1 MPDNGLPI
9 WRLHADLLRALSG
22 GNRLVLVAATGSGKT
37 TQVPQMILDA
47 GLVPEG
53 KQIVVLQPRRV
64 AARTVATRVAWERGV
79 RLGTEVGY
87 QVRFEDRIGEG
98 TRIAFVTEGILL
110 RWLQDDPRLERI
122 AVLVFD
128 EFHERNLLSDVALAL
143 AKRLQA
149 NGRPDLRLL
158 VMSATLD
165 AEPVARYLAAP
176 PPDRSPPAAPDVAP
190 AHAVPAVPA
199 VPESVPILV
208 SEGRTFP
215 VEMRWLEYG
224 DSRPVHE
231 LAADKVERIVE
242 SGWEGDI
249 LVFMPGKGEIQ
260 ATLGAL
266 AAARL
271 GERVVLIPLHGELPP
286 EDQDRAFQPSPLR
299 KIVVSTNVAE
309 TSVTIDGIRHVVDGG
324 LARMAR
330 YDAERGIQTLMVEEI
345 SRASADQRAGR
356 AGRTAPGTCWRLW
369 TESGHL
375 NRPARN
381 TPEIQRADLAEV
393 VLLLHSLGVRQAAT
407 FDWLDAPDRAAVLRA
422 ERLLHLLGALGPSG
436 QGGMAGADGHAGDPP
451 DAASDLTPVG
461 RQMLRLPMHPRF
473 ARLLIEASRRGCV
486 PAACLC
492 AALVSGRDLLMRV
505 NRDDRAMGDAREL
518 FEGSTLSDFH
528 TLLRAHQFAR
538 NARFALEPCRRHGIH
553 AQTARQVEDTFQQL
567 VRIAEREG
575 LMPGDP
581 RSESNAAAPEGDEAL
596 LKSLC
601 AGFVD
606 QVCVRKDSGSLDC
619 LLTEGR
625 VGTLMRESV
634 VQQAELLVVGSL
646 REIPG
651 RSGGVLTLL
660 GLATAVKVE
669 WLRELYPQHFQA
681 AVEHVYDRLH
691 KRVSPVR
698 RQRFLDLVV
707 ATEHLR
713 ETDPEQSGRCLAEAF
728 ARGGFELPQLDH
740 DLRQFI
746 ARVNLMARALPHLEF
761 PAFDGAALVAALERA
776 FRGLTLVK
784 QAQAAPLREAFRAH
798 LAPEQIAWLDELMPL
813 HLSWIEGRRL
823 KLTYVEPDP
832 DLDPEEIPGPE
843 AQVKLTECLPLKTH
857 PTVGEDAIPVRLAL
871 QAPDGKRLEVV
882 SDFPRWRET
891 TYPKLRSQLRAKYP
905 GFVWP

>member
-9 WRLHADLLRALSG
+9 WRLHADLIRTLTE
-22 GNRLVLVAATGSGKT
+22 GNQLVLVAATGSGKT

-47 GLVPEG
+47 GLVPPG
-53 KQIVVLQPRRV
+53 QQIVVLQPRRV
-64 AARTVATRVAWERGV
+64 AARTVATRVAWERQV
-79 RLGTEVGY
+79 RLGAEVGY
-87 QVRFEDRIGEG
+87 QVRFEDRIGDA

-110 RWLQDDPRLERI
+110 RWIQDDPRLSQI
-122 AVLVFD
+122 GVLIFD

-149 NGRPDLRLL
+149 TERPDLRLV
-158 VMSATLD
+158 VMSATLE
-165 AEPVARYLAAP
+165 AEPVARYLAASVSVPAPVTGQGGSDLP
-176 PPDRSPPAAPDVAP
+176 PGGLAP
-190 AHAVPAVPA
+190 ASA
-199 VPESVPILV
+199 PILV

-215 VEMRWLEYG
+215 VEMQWLDYG

-242 SGWEGDI
+242 AGWEGDI

-260 ATLGAL
+260 AALGAL

-271 GERVVLIPLHGELPP
+271 GERVSLIPLHGELGPD
-286 EDQDRAFQPSPLR
+286 DQDRAFQPSPLR

-407 FDWLDAPDRAAVLRA
+407 FDWLDAPDKAAVLRA
-422 ERLLHLLGALGPSG
+422 ERLLHILGALEEGHGAESSG
-436 QGGMAGADGHAGDPP
+436 
-451 DAASDLTPVG
+451 SDLTPVG

-473 ARLLIEASRRGCV
+473 ARLLVEASRRGCV

-505 NRDDRAMGDAREL
+505 NREDPSSADAREL
-518 FEGSTLSDFH
+518 FEGSTQSDFH
-528 TLLRAHQFAR
+528 TLLRAHQYAR
-538 NARFALEPCRRHGIH
+538 NAHFSLEACRRHGIH

-567 VRIAEREG
+567 VRIAEREKMMTRDSG
-575 LMPGDP
+575 
-581 RSESNAAAPEGDEAL
+581 AASAEVGDEGL

-625 VGTLMRESV
+625 TGSLMRESV
-634 VQQAELLVVGSL
+634 VQQAELMVVGSI
-646 REIPG
+646 REVSG

-660 GLATAVKVE
+660 GLATAVKSE
-669 WLRELYPQHFQA
+669 WLRELFPQHFHTSID
-681 AVEHVYDRLH
+681 HVFDRLH

-698 RQRFLDLVV
+698 RICFLDLVV
-707 ATEHLR
+707 ATEHQR
-713 ETDPEQSGRCLAEAF
+713 ESDPELSGRCLAEAF
-728 ARGGFELPQLDH
+728 ARGGFDLPQLDH
-740 DLRQFI
+740 ELKQFI
-746 ARVNLMARALPHLEF
+746 ARVNLIARALPQLEF
-761 PAFDGAALVAALERA
+761 PAFDGAALVAALDRA

-784 QAQAAPLREAFRAH
+784 QAQVASLKEAFRAH
-798 LAPEQIAWLDELMPL
+798 LAPEQIAWLDELMPV
-813 HLSWIEGRRL
+813 HLPWLEGRRL

-832 DLDPEEIPGPE
+832 EAEADEISGPE
-843 AQVKLTECLPLKTH
+843 AQVKLTECFQLKTH
-857 PTVGEDAIPVRLAL
+857 PTVGEDAIPIRLAL

-882 SDFPRWRET
+882 SNFPRWREVS
-891 TYPKLRSQLRAKYP
+891 YPKLRAQIRTKYP

>member
-1 MPDNGLPI
+1 VPDNGLPI
-9 WRLHADLLRALSG
+9 WRLHADLIRTLTE
-22 GNRLVLVAATGSGKT
+22 GNQLVLVAATGSGKT

-53 KQIVVLQPRRV
+53 RQIVVLQPRRV
-64 AARTVATRVAWERGV
+64 AARTVATRVAWERQV
-79 RLGTEVGY
+79 RLGAEVGY
-87 QVRFEDRIGEG
+87 QVRFEDRIGDA
-98 TRIAFVTEGILL
+98 TRIAFITEGILL
-110 RWLQDDPRLERI
+110 RWIQDDPRLSQIGVRI
-122 AVLVFD
+122 FD
-128 EFHERNLLSDVALAL
+128 EFHERNLLSEVALAL

-149 NGRPDLRLL
+149 TERPDLRLV
-158 VMSATLD
+158 VMSATLE
-165 AEPVARYLAAP
+165 AEPVARYLAASVSVPASVTGQGGSDLP
-176 PPDRSPPAAPDVAP
+176 PGGIAP
-190 AHAVPAVPA
+190 ASA
-199 VPESVPILV
+199 PILV

-215 VEMRWLEYG
+215 VEMQWLDYG

-242 SGWEGDI
+242 AGWDGDI

-260 ATLGAL
+260 AALGAL

-271 GERVVLIPLHGELPP
+271 GERVSLIPLHGELGPD
-286 EDQDRAFQPSPLR
+286 DQDRAFQPSPLR

-407 FDWLDAPDRAAVLRA
+407 FDWLDAPDKAAVLRA
-422 ERLLHLLGALGPSG
+422 ERLLHILGALEEGRGAESSG
-436 QGGMAGADGHAGDPP
+436 
-451 DAASDLTPVG
+451 SDLTPVG

-473 ARLLIEASRRGCV
+473 ARLLVEASRRGCV

-505 NRDDRAMGDAREL
+505 NREDPSSADAREL
-518 FEGSTLSDFH
+518 FEGSTQSDFH
-528 TLLRAHQFAR
+528 TLLRAHQYAR
-538 NARFALEPCRRHGIH
+538 NAHFSLEACRRHGIH

-567 VRIAEREG
+567 VRIAEREKMMTRDSG
-575 LMPGDP
+575 
-581 RSESNAAAPEGDEAL
+581 AASAEAGDEGL

-625 VGTLMRESV
+625 TGSLMRESV
-634 VQQAELLVVGSL
+634 VQQAELMVVGSI
-646 REIPG
+646 REVSG

-660 GLATAVKVE
+660 GLATAVKSE
-669 WLRELYPQHFQA
+669 WLRELFPQHFHTS
-681 AVEHVYDRLH
+681 VDHVFDRLH

-698 RQRFLDLVV
+698 RICFLDLVV
-707 ATEHLR
+707 ATEHQR
-713 ETDPEQSGRCLAEAF
+713 ESDPELSGRCLAEAF
-728 ARGGFELPQLDH
+728 ARGGFDLPQLDH
-740 DLRQFI
+740 ELKQFI
-746 ARVNLMARALPHLEF
+746 ARVNLIARALPQLEF
-761 PAFDGAALVAALERA
+761 PAFDGAALVAALDRA

-784 QAQAAPLREAFRAH
+784 QAQVASLKEAFRAH
-798 LAPEQIAWLDELMPL
+798 LAPEQIAWLDELMPV
-813 HLSWIEGRRL
+813 HLPWLEGRRL

-832 DLDPEEIPGPE
+832 EAEADEISGPE
-843 AQVKLTECLPLKTH
+843 AQVKLTECFQLKTH
-857 PTVGEDAIPVRLAL
+857 PTVGEDAIPIRLAL

-882 SDFPRWRET
+882 SNFPRWREIS
-891 TYPKLRSQLRAKYP
+891 YPKLRAQIRTKYP

>member
-9 WRLHADLLRALSG
+9 WRLHADLIRTLTE
-22 GNRLVLVAATGSGKT
+22 GNQLVLVAATGSGKT

-53 KQIVVLQPRRV
+53 RQIVVLQPRRV
-64 AARTVATRVAWERGV
+64 AARTVATRVAWERQV
-79 RLGTEVGY
+79 RLGAEVGY
-87 QVRFEDRIGEG
+87 QVRFEDRIGDG

-110 RWLQDDPRLERI
+110 RWLQDDPRLSRI
-122 AVLVFD
+122 GVLIFD

-149 NGRPDLRLL
+149 TARPDLRLV
-158 VMSATLD
+158 VMSATLE
-165 AEPVARYLAAP
+165 AEPVARYLAS
-176 PPDRSPPAAPDVAP
+176 SPPGPVAAPSRP
-190 AHAVPAVPA
+190 AA
-199 VPESVPILV
+199 PILV

-215 VEMRWLEYG
+215 VEMQWLDYG
-224 DSRPVHE
+224 DNRPVHE

-242 SGWEGDI
+242 AGWEGDI

-266 AAARL
+266 SAARL
-271 GERVVLIPLHGELPP
+271 GERVALIPLHGELAPD
-286 EDQDRAFQPSPLR
+286 DQDRAFQPSPVR

-369 TESGHL
+369 TESAHL

-393 VLLLHSLGVRQAAT
+393 VLLLHSLGVRQAAV
-407 FDWLDAPDRAAVLRA
+407 FDWLDAPDKAAVLRA
-422 ERLLHLLGALGPSG
+422 ERLLHILGALETEPAAEPG
-436 QGGMAGADGHAGDPP
+436 AGERG
-451 DAASDLTPVG
+451 SDLTPVG

-473 ARLLIEASRRGCV
+473 ARLLVEASRRGCV

-505 NRDDRAMGDAREL
+505 NRDDRSMVDAREL
-518 FEGSTLSDFH
+518 FEGSPQSDFH
-528 TLLRAHQFAR
+528 TLLRAHQYAR
-538 NARFALEPCRRHGIH
+538 NAHFSLDACRRHGIH

-575 LMPGDP
+575 MMPREASP
-581 RSESNAAAPEGDEAL
+581 VPTEAGDEGL

-606 QVCVRKDSGSLDC
+606 QVCLRKDSGSLDC

-625 VGTLMRESV
+625 TGSLMRESV
-634 VQQAELLVVGSL
+634 VQQAELMVVGSI
-646 REIPG
+646 REVSG
-651 RSGGVLTLL
+651 RTGGVLTLL
-660 GLATAVKVE
+660 GLATAVKTE
-669 WLRELYPQHFQA
+669 WLRELYPQHFSTS
-681 AVEHVYDRLH
+681 VEHVFDRLH

-698 RQRFLDLVV
+698 RIRFLDLVV
-707 ATEHLR
+707 ATEHQR
-713 ETDPEQSGRCLAEAF
+713 ESDPGLSGRCLAEAF

-740 DLRQFI
+740 ELKQFI
-746 ARVNLMARALPHLEF
+746 ARVNLIARALPQLEF
-761 PAFDGAALVAALERA
+761 PAFDGAALVAALDRA

-784 QAQAAPLREAFRAH
+784 QAQSAPLKEAFRAH
-798 LAPEQIAWLDELMPL
+798 LAPEQIAWLDELMPV
-813 HLSWIEGRRL
+813 HLPWTEGRRL

-832 DLDPEEIPGPE
+832 DAEADEIPGPE
-843 AQVKLTECLPLKTH
+843 AQVKLTECFQLKTH
-857 PTVGEDAIPVRLAL
+857 PAVGEDAIPVRLAL
-871 QAPDGKRLEVV
+871 QTPDGKRLEVV
-882 SDFPRWRET
+882 SDFPRWREVS
-891 TYPKLRSQLRAKYP
+891 YPKQRSQLRAKHP

>member
-9 WRLHADLLRALSG
+9 WRLHADLIRTLTE
-22 GNRLVLVAATGSGKT
+22 GNQLVLVAATGSGKT

-53 KQIVVLQPRRV
+53 QQIVVLQPRRV
-64 AARTVATRVAWERGV
+64 AARTVATRVAWERQV
-79 RLGTEVGY
+79 RLGAEVGY
-87 QVRFEDRIGEG
+87 QVRFEDRIGDA
-98 TRIAFVTEGILL
+98 TRIAFITEGILL
-110 RWLQDDPRLERI
+110 RWIQDDPRLSQI
-122 AVLVFD
+122 GVLIFD

-149 NGRPDLRLL
+149 TERPDLRLV
-158 VMSATLD
+158 VMSATLE
-165 AEPVARYLAAP
+165 AEPVARYLAASVSVPAPVTGQGVSDLP
-176 PPDRSPPAAPDVAP
+176 PGGIAP
-190 AHAVPAVPA
+190 ASA
-199 VPESVPILV
+199 PILV

-215 VEMRWLEYG
+215 VEMQWLDYG

-242 SGWEGDI
+242 AGWEGDI

-271 GERVVLIPLHGELPP
+271 GERVSLIPLHGELGPD
-286 EDQDRAFQPSPLR
+286 DQDRAFQPSPLR

-407 FDWLDAPDRAAVLRA
+407 FDWLDAPDKAAVLRA
-422 ERLLHLLGALGPSG
+422 ERLLHILGALEEGHGAESSG
-436 QGGMAGADGHAGDPP
+436 
-451 DAASDLTPVG
+451 SDLTPVG

-473 ARLLIEASRRGCV
+473 ARLLVEASRRGCV

-505 NRDDRAMGDAREL
+505 NREDPSSADAREL
-518 FEGSTLSDFH
+518 FEGSTQSDFH
-528 TLLRAHQFAR
+528 TLLRAHQYAR
-538 NARFALEPCRRHGIH
+538 NAHFSLEACRRHGIH

-567 VRIAEREG
+567 VRIAEREKMMTRDSG
-575 LMPGDP
+575 
-581 RSESNAAAPEGDEAL
+581 AASAEAGDEGL

-625 VGTLMRESV
+625 TGSLMRESV
-634 VQQAELLVVGSL
+634 VQQAELMVVGSI
-646 REIPG
+646 REVSG

-660 GLATAVKVE
+660 GLATAVKSE
-669 WLRELYPQHFQA
+669 WLRELFPQHFHTS
-681 AVEHVYDRLH
+681 VDHVFDRLH

-698 RQRFLDLVV
+698 RICFLDLVV
-707 ATEHLR
+707 ATEHQR
-713 ETDPEQSGRCLAEAF
+713 ESDPELSGRCLAEAF
-728 ARGGFELPQLDH
+728 ARGGFDLPQLDH
-740 DLRQFI
+740 ELKQFI
-746 ARVNLMARALPHLEF
+746 ARVNLIARALPQLEF
-761 PAFDGAALVAALERA
+761 PAFDGAALVAALDRA

-784 QAQAAPLREAFRAH
+784 QAQVASLKEAFRAH
-798 LAPEQIAWLDELMPL
+798 LAPEQIAWLDELMPV
-813 HLSWIEGRRL
+813 HLPWLEGRRL

-832 DLDPEEIPGPE
+832 EAEANEISGPE
-843 AQVKLTECLPLKTH
+843 AQVKLTECFQLKTH
-857 PTVGEDAIPVRLAL
+857 PMVGEDAIPIRLAL

-882 SDFPRWRET
+882 SNFPRWREIS
-891 TYPKLRSQLRAKYP
+891 YPKLRAQIRTKYP

>member
-9 WRLHADLLRALSG
+9 WRLHADLIRTLTE
-22 GNRLVLVAATGSGKT
+22 GNQLVLVAATGSGKT

-53 KQIVVLQPRRV
+53 RQIVVLQPRRV
-64 AARTVATRVAWERGV
+64 AARTVATRVAWERQV
-79 RLGTEVGY
+79 RLGAEVGY
-87 QVRFEDRIGEG
+87 QVRFEDRIGDA
-98 TRIAFVTEGILL
+98 TRIAFITEGILL
-110 RWLQDDPRLERI
+110 RWIQDDPRLSQI
-122 AVLVFD
+122 GVLIFD

-149 NGRPDLRLL
+149 TERPDLRLV
-158 VMSATLD
+158 VMSATLE
-165 AEPVARYLAAP
+165 AEPVARYLAASVSVPASVTGQGGSDLP
-176 PPDRSPPAAPDVAP
+176 PGGIAP
-190 AHAVPAVPA
+190 ASA
-199 VPESVPILV
+199 PILV

-215 VEMRWLEYG
+215 VEMQWLDYG

-242 SGWEGDI
+242 AGWEGDI

-260 ATLGAL
+260 AALGAL

-271 GERVVLIPLHGELPP
+271 GERVSLIPLHGELGPD
-286 EDQDRAFQPSPLR
+286 DQDRAFQPSPLR

-407 FDWLDAPDRAAVLRA
+407 FDWLDAPDKAAVLRA
-422 ERLLHLLGALGPSG
+422 ERLLHILGALEGG
-436 QGGMAGADGHAGDPP
+436 QGAESPG
-451 DAASDLTPVG
+451 SDLTPVG

-473 ARLLIEASRRGCV
+473 ARLLVEASRRGCV

-505 NRDDRAMGDAREL
+505 NREDPSSADAREL
-518 FEGSTLSDFH
+518 FEGSTQSDFH
-528 TLLRAHQFAR
+528 TLLRAHQYAR
-538 NARFALEPCRRHGIH
+538 NAHFSLEACRRHGIH

-567 VRIAEREG
+567 VRIAEREKMMTRDSG
-575 LMPGDP
+575 
-581 RSESNAAAPEGDEAL
+581 AASAEAGDEGL

-625 VGTLMRESV
+625 TGSLMRESV
-634 VQQAELLVVGSL
+634 VQQAELMVVGSI
-646 REIPG
+646 REVSG

-660 GLATAVKVE
+660 GLATAVKSE
-669 WLRELYPQHFQA
+669 WLRELFPQHFHTS
-681 AVEHVYDRLH
+681 VDHVFDRLH

-698 RQRFLDLVV
+698 RICFLDLVV
-707 ATEHLR
+707 ATEHQR
-713 ETDPEQSGRCLAEAF
+713 ESDPELSGRCLAEAF
-728 ARGGFELPQLDH
+728 ARGGFDLPQLDH
-740 DLRQFI
+740 ELKQFI
-746 ARVNLMARALPHLEF
+746 ARVNLIARALPQLEF
-761 PAFDGAALVAALERA
+761 PAFDGAALVAALDRA

-784 QAQAAPLREAFRAH
+784 QAQVASLKEAFRAH
-798 LAPEQIAWLDELMPL
+798 LAPEQIAWLDELMPV
-813 HLSWIEGRRL
+813 HLPWLEGRRL

-832 DLDPEEIPGPE
+832 EAEADEISGPE
-843 AQVKLTECLPLKTH
+843 AQVKLTECFQLKTH
-857 PTVGEDAIPVRLAL
+857 PTVGEDAIPIRLAL

-882 SDFPRWRET
+882 SNFPRWREIS
-891 TYPKLRSQLRAKYP
+891 YPKLRAQIRTKYP

>member
-9 WRLHADLLRALSG
+9 WRLHADLIRTLTE
-22 GNRLVLVAATGSGKT
+22 GNQLVLVAATGSGKT

-53 KQIVVLQPRRV
+53 RQIVVLQPRRV
-64 AARTVATRVAWERGV
+64 AARTVATRVAWERQV
-79 RLGTEVGY
+79 RLGAEVGY
-87 QVRFEDRIGEG
+87 QVRFEDRIGDG

-110 RWLQDDPRLERI
+110 RWLQDDPRLSRI
-122 AVLVFD
+122 GVLIFD

-149 NGRPDLRLL
+149 TARPDLRLV
-158 VMSATLD
+158 VMSATLE
-165 AEPVARYLAAP
+165 AEPVARYLAS
-176 PPDRSPPAAPDVAP
+176 SPPGPVAAPARP
-190 AHAVPAVPA
+190 AA
-199 VPESVPILV
+199 PILV

-215 VEMRWLEYG
+215 VEMQWLDYG
-224 DSRPVHE
+224 DNRPVHE

-242 SGWEGDI
+242 AGWEGDI

-266 AAARL
+266 SAARL
-271 GERVVLIPLHGELPP
+271 GERVALIPLHGELAPD
-286 EDQDRAFQPSPLR
+286 DQDRAFQPSPVR

-369 TESGHL
+369 TESAHL

-393 VLLLHSLGVRQAAT
+393 VLLLHSLGVRQAAV
-407 FDWLDAPDRAAVLRA
+407 FDWLDAPDKAAVLRA
-422 ERLLHLLGALGPSG
+422 ERLLHILGALETEPAAEPG
-436 QGGMAGADGHAGDPP
+436 AGERG
-451 DAASDLTPVG
+451 SDLTPVG

-473 ARLLIEASRRGCV
+473 ARLLVEASRRGCV

-505 NRDDRAMGDAREL
+505 NRDDRSMADAREL
-518 FEGSTLSDFH
+518 FEGSPQSDFH
-528 TLLRAHQFAR
+528 TLLRAHQYAR
-538 NARFALEPCRRHGIH
+538 NAHFSLDACRRHGIH

-575 LMPGDP
+575 MMPREASSVP
-581 RSESNAAAPEGDEAL
+581 TEAGDEGL

-606 QVCVRKDSGSLDC
+606 QVCLRKDSGSLDC

-625 VGTLMRESV
+625 TGSLMRESV
-634 VQQAELLVVGSL
+634 VQQAELMVVGSI
-646 REIPG
+646 REVSG
-651 RSGGVLTLL
+651 RTGGVLTLL
-660 GLATAVKVE
+660 GLATAVKTE
-669 WLRELYPQHFQA
+669 WLRELYPQHFSTS
-681 AVEHVYDRLH
+681 VEHVFDRLH

-698 RQRFLDLVV
+698 RIRFLDLVV
-707 ATEHLR
+707 ATEHQR
-713 ETDPEQSGRCLAEAF
+713 ESDPEQSGRCLAEAF

-740 DLRQFI
+740 ELKQFI
-746 ARVNLMARALPHLEF
+746 ARVNLIARALPQLEF
-761 PAFDGAALVAALERA
+761 PAFDGAALVAALDRA

-784 QAQAAPLREAFRAH
+784 QAQSAPLKEAFRAH
-798 LAPEQIAWLDELMPL
+798 LAPEQIAWLDELMPV
-813 HLSWIEGRRL
+813 HLPWTEGRRL

-832 DLDPEEIPGPE
+832 DAEADEIPGPE
-843 AQVKLTECLPLKTH
+843 AQVKLTECFQLKTH

-871 QAPDGKRLEVV
+871 QTPDGKRLEVV
-882 SDFPRWRET
+882 SDFPRWREVS
-891 TYPKLRSQLRAKYP
+891 YPKQRSQLRAKHP

>member
-1 MPDNGLPI
+1 VPDNGLPI
-9 WRLHADLLRALSG
+9 WRLHADLIRTLTE
-22 GNRLVLVAATGSGKT
+22 GNQLVLVAATGSGKT

-53 KQIVVLQPRRV
+53 RQIVVLQPRRV
-64 AARTVATRVAWERGV
+64 AARTVATRVAWERQV
-79 RLGTEVGY
+79 RLGAEVGY
-87 QVRFEDRIGEG
+87 QVRFEDRIGDA
-98 TRIAFVTEGILL
+98 TRIAFITEGILL
-110 RWLQDDPRLERI
+110 RWIQDDPRLSQI
-122 AVLVFD
+122 GVLIFD

-149 NGRPDLRLL
+149 TERPDLRLV
-158 VMSATLD
+158 VMSATLE
-165 AEPVARYLAAP
+165 AEPVARYLAASVSVPASVTGQGGSDLP
-176 PPDRSPPAAPDVAP
+176 PGGIAP
-190 AHAVPAVPA
+190 ASA
-199 VPESVPILV
+199 PILV

-215 VEMRWLEYG
+215 VEMQWLDYG

-242 SGWEGDI
+242 AGWEGDI

-260 ATLGAL
+260 AALGAL

-271 GERVVLIPLHGELPP
+271 GERVSLIPLHGELGPD
-286 EDQDRAFQPSPLR
+286 DQDRAFQPSPLR

-407 FDWLDAPDRAAVLRA
+407 FDWLDAPDKAAVLRA
-422 ERLLHLLGALGPSG
+422 ERLLHILGALEGG
-436 QGGMAGADGHAGDPP
+436 QGAESPG
-451 DAASDLTPVG
+451 SDLTPVG

-473 ARLLIEASRRGCV
+473 ARLLVEASRRGCV

-505 NRDDRAMGDAREL
+505 NREDPSSADAREL
-518 FEGSTLSDFH
+518 FEGSTQSDFH
-528 TLLRAHQFAR
+528 TLLRAHQYAR
-538 NARFALEPCRRHGIH
+538 NAHFSLEACRRHGIH

-567 VRIAEREG
+567 VRIAEREKMMTRDSG
-575 LMPGDP
+575 
-581 RSESNAAAPEGDEAL
+581 AASAEAGDEGL

-625 VGTLMRESV
+625 TGSLMRESV
-634 VQQAELLVVGSL
+634 VQQAELMVVGSI
-646 REIPG
+646 REVSG

-660 GLATAVKVE
+660 GLATAVKSE
-669 WLRELYPQHFQA
+669 WLRELFPQHFHTS
-681 AVEHVYDRLH
+681 VDHVFDRLH

-698 RQRFLDLVV
+698 RICFLDLVV
-707 ATEHLR
+707 ATEHQR
-713 ETDPEQSGRCLAEAF
+713 ESDPELSGRCLAEAF
-728 ARGGFELPQLDH
+728 ARGGFDLPQLDH
-740 DLRQFI
+740 ELKQFI
-746 ARVNLMARALPHLEF
+746 ARVNLIARALPELEF
-761 PAFDGAALVAALERA
+761 PAFDGAALVAALDRA

-784 QAQAAPLREAFRAH
+784 QAQVASLKEAFRAH
-798 LAPEQIAWLDELMPL
+798 LAPEQIAWLDELMPV
-813 HLSWIEGRRL
+813 HLPWLEGRRL

-832 DLDPEEIPGPE
+832 EAEADEISGPE
-843 AQVKLTECLPLKTH
+843 AQVKLTECFQLKTH
-857 PTVGEDAIPVRLAL
+857 PTVGEDAIPIRLAL

-882 SDFPRWRET
+882 SNFPRWREIS
-891 TYPKLRSQLRAKYP
+891 YPKLRAQIRTKYP

>member
-1 MPDNGLPI
+1 
-9 WRLHADLLRALSG
+9 
-22 GNRLVLVAATGSGKT
+22 
-37 TQVPQMILDA
+37 
-47 GLVPEG
+47 
-53 KQIVVLQPRRV
+53 
-64 AARTVATRVAWERGV
+64 
-79 RLGTEVGY
+79 VGY
-87 QVRFEDRIGEG
+87 QVRFEDRIGDA

-110 RWLQDDPRLERI
+110 RWIQDDPRLSQI
-122 AVLVFD
+122 GVLIFD

-149 NGRPDLRLL
+149 TERPDLRLV
-158 VMSATLD
+158 VMSATLE
-165 AEPVARYLAAP
+165 AEPVARYLAASVSVPAPVTGQGGSDLP
-176 PPDRSPPAAPDVAP
+176 PGGLAP
-190 AHAVPAVPA
+190 ASA
-199 VPESVPILV
+199 PILV

-215 VEMRWLEYG
+215 VEMQWLDYG

-242 SGWEGDI
+242 AGWEGDI

-260 ATLGAL
+260 AALGAL

-271 GERVVLIPLHGELPP
+271 GERVSLIPLHGELGPD
-286 EDQDRAFQPSPLR
+286 DQDRAFQPSPLR

-407 FDWLDAPDRAAVLRA
+407 FDWLDAPDKAAVLRA
-422 ERLLHLLGALGPSG
+422 ERLLHILGALEEGHGAESSG
-436 QGGMAGADGHAGDPP
+436 
-451 DAASDLTPVG
+451 SDLTPVG

-473 ARLLIEASRRGCV
+473 ARLLVEASRRGCV

-505 NRDDRAMGDAREL
+505 NREDPSSADAREL
-518 FEGSTLSDFH
+518 FEGSTQSDFH
-528 TLLRAHQFAR
+528 TLLRAHQYAR
-538 NARFALEPCRRHGIH
+538 NAHFSLEACRRHGIH

-567 VRIAEREG
+567 VRIAEREKMMTRDSG
-575 LMPGDP
+575 
-581 RSESNAAAPEGDEAL
+581 AASAEVGDEGL

-625 VGTLMRESV
+625 TGSLMRESV
-634 VQQAELLVVGSL
+634 VQQAELMVVGSI
-646 REIPG
+646 REVSG

-660 GLATAVKVE
+660 GLATAVKSE
-669 WLRELYPQHFQA
+669 WLRELFPQHFHTSID
-681 AVEHVYDRLH
+681 HVFDRLH

-698 RQRFLDLVV
+698 RICFLDLVV
-707 ATEHLR
+707 ATEHQR
-713 ETDPEQSGRCLAEAF
+713 ESDPELSGRCLAEAF
-728 ARGGFELPQLDH
+728 ARGGFDLPQLDH
-740 DLRQFI
+740 ELKQFI
-746 ARVNLMARALPHLEF
+746 ARVNLIARALPQLEF
-761 PAFDGAALVAALERA
+761 PAFDGAALVAALDRA

-784 QAQAAPLREAFRAH
+784 QAQVASLKEAFRAH
-798 LAPEQIAWLDELMPL
+798 LAPEQIAWLDELMPV
-813 HLSWIEGRRL
+813 HLPWLEGRRL

-832 DLDPEEIPGPE
+832 EAEADEISGPE
-843 AQVKLTECLPLKTH
+843 AQVKLTECFQLKTH
-857 PTVGEDAIPVRLAL
+857 PTVGEDAIPIRLAL

-882 SDFPRWRET
+882 SNFPRWREVS
-891 TYPKLRSQLRAKYP
+891 YPKLRAQIRTKYP

>member
-1 MPDNGLPI
+1 VPDNGLPI
-9 WRLHADLLRALSG
+9 WRLHAELIRTLTQ
-22 GNRLVLVAATGSGKT
+22 GNQLVLVAATGSGKT

-53 KQIVVLQPRRV
+53 RQIVVLQPRRV
-64 AARTVATRVAWERGV
+64 AARTVATRVAWERQC
-79 RLGTEVGY
+79 RLGNEVGY
-87 QVRFEDRIGEG
+87 QVRFEDRIGEA

-110 RWLQDDPRLERI
+110 RWLQDDPELSRI
-122 AVLVFD
+122 AVLIFD

-149 NGRPDLRLL
+149 TRRPDLRLV
-158 VMSATLD
+158 VMSATLE
-165 AEPVARYLAAP
+165 AEPVARYL
-176 PPDRSPPAAPDVAP
+176 SAP
-190 AHAVPAVPA
+190 APEAAHAPVAASGGVVAKVPA
-199 VPESVPILV
+199 PILV

-224 DSRPVHE
+224 DERPVHE

-242 SGWEGDI
+242 AGWEGDI

-260 ATLGAL
+260 STLNAL

-271 GERVVLIPLHGELPP
+271 GERVTLIPLHGELAPD
-286 EDQDRAFQPSPLR
+286 DQDRAFQPSPLR

-330 YDAERGIQTLMVEEI
+330 HDAERGIQTLMVEEI

-407 FDWLDAPDRAAVLRA
+407 FDWLDAPDKAAVLRA
-422 ERLLHLLGALGPSG
+422 ERLLHILGALE
-436 QGGMAGADGHAGDPP
+436 ADRGSDP
-451 DAASDLTPVG
+451 DAVLGTEVSGYDLTPVG

-473 ARLLIEASRRGCV
+473 ARLLVEASRRGCV

-505 NRDDRAMGDAREL
+505 NRDDRSMSDAREL

-538 NARFALEPCRRHGIH
+538 NAHFSLDACRRHGIH

-575 LMPGDP
+575 MMPRDP
-581 RSESNAAAPEGDEAL
+581 GNLPAEAGDEAL

-625 VGTLMRESV
+625 TGSLMRESV
-634 VQQAELLVVGSL
+634 VQQAELMVVGSI

-669 WLRELYPQHFQA
+669 WLRELFPQHFRTS
-681 AVEHVYDRLH
+681 VEHVYDRLH

-698 RQRFLDLVV
+698 RVRFLDLVV
-707 ATEHLR
+707 ATEHQR
-713 ETDPEQSGRCLAEAF
+713 ESDPEQAGRCLAEAF

-740 DLRQFI
+740 ELKQFI

-761 PAFDGAALVAALERA
+761 PAFDGAALVAALDRA

-784 QAQAAPLREAFRAH
+784 QAQSAPLREAFRAH
-798 LAPEQIAWLDELMPL
+798 LAPEQIAWLDELMPV
-813 HLSWIEGRRL
+813 HLPWLEGKRL

-832 DLDPEEIPGPE
+832 EVEADEIPGPE
-843 AQVKLTECLPLKTH
+843 AQVKLTECFQLKAH

-882 SDFPRWRET
+882 SDFPRWREVA
-891 TYPKLRSQLRAKYP
+891 YPKLRSQLRTKYP

>member
-9 WRLHADLLRALSG
+9 WRLHADLIRTLTE
-22 GNRLVLVAATGSGKT
+22 GNQLVLVAATGSGKT

-53 KQIVVLQPRRV
+53 RQIVVLQPRRV
-64 AARTVATRVAWERGV
+64 AARTVATRVAWERQV
-79 RLGTEVGY
+79 RLGAEVGY
-87 QVRFEDRIGEG
+87 QVRFEDRIGDA

-110 RWLQDDPRLERI
+110 RWLQDDPRLSQI
-122 AVLVFD
+122 GVLIFD

-149 NGRPDLRLL
+149 TERPDLRLV
-158 VMSATLD
+158 VMSATLE

-176 PPDRSPPAAPDVAP
+176 VPVAAPMTAEVSA
-190 AHAVPAVPA
+190 AAGS
-199 VPESVPILV
+199 ESTPGGKSLDSAPILV

-215 VEMRWLEYG
+215 VEMQWLDYG

-242 SGWEGDI
+242 AGWEGDI

-271 GERVVLIPLHGELPP
+271 GERVSLIPLHGELGPD
-286 EDQDRAFQPSPLR
+286 DQDRAFQPSPLR

-356 AGRTAPGTCWRLW
+356 AGRTASGTCWRLW

-407 FDWLDAPDRAAVLRA
+407 FDWLDAPDQAAVLRA
-422 ERLLHLLGALGPSG
+422 ERLLHILGALEGE
-436 QGGMAGADGHAGDPP
+436 QGAESLG
-451 DAASDLTPVG
+451 SDLTPVG

-473 ARLLIEASRRGCV
+473 ARLLVEASRRGCV

-505 NRDDRAMGDAREL
+505 NRDDRSSADAREL
-518 FEGSTLSDFH
+518 FEGSTQSDFH
-528 TLLRAHQFAR
+528 TLLRAHQYAR
-538 NARFALEPCRRHGIH
+538 NAHFAVDACRRHGIH

-567 VRIAEREG
+567 IRIAEREK
-575 LMPGDP
+575 MMTRD
-581 RSESNAAAPEGDEAL
+581 SAAAPAEAGDEGL

-625 VGTLMRESV
+625 TGSLMRESV
-634 VQQAELLVVGSL
+634 VQQAELMVVGSI
-646 REIPG
+646 REVSG

-660 GLATAVKVE
+660 GLATAVKAE
-669 WLRELYPQHFQA
+669 WLRELFPQHFHTS
-681 AVEHVYDRLH
+681 VEHVFDRLH

-698 RQRFLDLVV
+698 RIRFLDLVV
-707 ATEHLR
+707 ATEHQR
-713 ETDPEQSGRCLAEAF
+713 ESDPEESGRCLAEAF
-728 ARGGFELPQLDH
+728 ARGGFDLPQLDH
-740 DLRQFI
+740 ELKQFI
-746 ARVNLMARALPHLEF
+746 ARVNLMARALPQLEF
-761 PAFDGAALVAALERA
+761 PAFDGAALVAALDRA

-784 QAQAAPLREAFRAH
+784 QAQAAPLKEAFRAH
-798 LAPEQIAWLDELMPL
+798 LATEQIAWLDELMPV
-813 HLSWIEGRRL
+813 HLPWLEGRRL

-832 DLDPEEIPGPE
+832 DADPDEIPGPE
-843 AQVKLTECLPLKTH
+843 AQVKLTECFQLKAH
-857 PTVGEDAIPVRLAL
+857 PAVGEDAIPIRLAL

-882 SDFPRWRET
+882 SDFPRWRESS
-891 TYPKLRSQLRAKYP
+891 YPKLRSQLRTKYP

>member
-9 WRLHADLLRALSG
+9 WRLHADLIRTLTE
-22 GNRLVLVAATGSGKT
+22 GNQLVLVAATGSGKT

-53 KQIVVLQPRRV
+53 RQIVVLQPRRV
-64 AARTVATRVAWERGV
+64 AARSVATRVAWERQV
-79 RLGTEVGY
+79 RLGAEVGY
-87 QVRFEDRIGEG
+87 QVRFEDRIGDA
-98 TRIAFVTEGILL
+98 TRIAFITEGILL
-110 RWLQDDPRLERI
+110 RWIQDDPRLSQI
-122 AVLVFD
+122 GVLIFD

-149 NGRPDLRLL
+149 TERPDLRLV
-158 VMSATLD
+158 VMSATLE
-165 AEPVARYLAAP
+165 AEPVARYLAASVSVPASVTGQGGSDLP
-176 PPDRSPPAAPDVAP
+176 PGGIAP
-190 AHAVPAVPA
+190 ASA
-199 VPESVPILV
+199 PILV

-215 VEMRWLEYG
+215 VEMQWLDYG

-242 SGWEGDI
+242 AGWEGDI

-260 ATLGAL
+260 AALGAL

-271 GERVVLIPLHGELPP
+271 GERVSLIPLHGELGPD
-286 EDQDRAFQPSPLR
+286 DQDRAFQPSPLR

-407 FDWLDAPDRAAVLRA
+407 FDWLDAPDKAAVLRA
-422 ERLLHLLGALGPSG
+422 ERLLHILGALEEGRGAESSG
-436 QGGMAGADGHAGDPP
+436 
-451 DAASDLTPVG
+451 SDLTPVG

-473 ARLLIEASRRGCV
+473 ARLLVEASRRGCV

-505 NRDDRAMGDAREL
+505 NREDPSSADAREL
-518 FEGSTLSDFH
+518 FEGSTQSDFH
-528 TLLRAHQFAR
+528 TLLRAHQYAR
-538 NARFALEPCRRHGIH
+538 NAHFSLEACRRHGIH

-567 VRIAEREG
+567 VRIAEREKMMTRDSG
-575 LMPGDP
+575 
-581 RSESNAAAPEGDEAL
+581 AASAEAGDEGL

-625 VGTLMRESV
+625 TGSLMRESV
-634 VQQAELLVVGSL
+634 VQQAELMVVGSI
-646 REIPG
+646 REVSG

-660 GLATAVKVE
+660 GLATAVKSE
-669 WLRELYPQHFQA
+669 WLRELFPQHFHTS
-681 AVEHVYDRLH
+681 VDHVFDRLH

-698 RQRFLDLVV
+698 RICFLDLVV
-707 ATEHLR
+707 ATEHQR
-713 ETDPEQSGRCLAEAF
+713 ESDPEQSGRCLAEAF
-728 ARGGFELPQLDH
+728 ARGGFDLPQLDH
-740 DLRQFI
+740 ELKQFI
-746 ARVNLMARALPHLEF
+746 ARVNLIARALPHLEF
-761 PAFDGAALVAALERA
+761 PAFDGAALVAALDRA

-784 QAQAAPLREAFRAH
+784 QAQVASLKEAFRAH
-798 LAPEQIAWLDELMPL
+798 LAPEQIAWLDELMPV
-813 HLSWIEGRRL
+813 HLPWLEGRRL

-832 DLDPEEIPGPE
+832 EADADEILGPE
-843 AQVKLTECLPLKTH
+843 AQVKLTECFQLKTH
-857 PTVGEDAIPVRLAL
+857 PTVGEDAIPIRLAL

-882 SDFPRWRET
+882 SNFPRWREIS
-891 TYPKLRSQLRAKYP
+891 YPKLRAQIRTKYP

>member
-9 WRLHADLLRALSG
+9 WRLHADLIRTLTE
-22 GNRLVLVAATGSGKT
+22 GNQLVLVAATGSGKT

-53 KQIVVLQPRRV
+53 QQIVVLQPRRV
-64 AARTVATRVAWERGV
+64 AARTVATRVAWERQV
-79 RLGTEVGY
+79 RLGAEVGY
-87 QVRFEDRIGEG
+87 QVRFEDRIGDA

-110 RWLQDDPRLERI
+110 RWIQDDPRLSQI
-122 AVLVFD
+122 GVLIFD

-149 NGRPDLRLL
+149 TERPDLRLV
-158 VMSATLD
+158 VMSATLE
-165 AEPVARYLAAP
+165 AEPVARYLAASVSVPAPVTGQEGGDLP
-176 PPDRSPPAAPDVAP
+176 PGGIAP
-190 AHAVPAVPA
+190 ASA
-199 VPESVPILV
+199 PILV

-215 VEMRWLEYG
+215 VEMQWLDYG

-242 SGWEGDI
+242 AGWEGDI

-260 ATLGAL
+260 AALGAL

-271 GERVVLIPLHGELPP
+271 GERVSLFPLHGELGPD
-286 EDQDRAFQPSPLR
+286 DQDRAFQPSPLR

-407 FDWLDAPDRAAVLRA
+407 FDWLDAPDKAAVLRA
-422 ERLLHLLGALGPSG
+422 ERLLHILGALEEGRGAESSG
-436 QGGMAGADGHAGDPP
+436 
-451 DAASDLTPVG
+451 SDLTPVG

-473 ARLLIEASRRGCV
+473 ARLLVEASRRGCV

-505 NRDDRAMGDAREL
+505 NREDPSSADAREL
-518 FEGSTLSDFH
+518 FEGSTQSDFH
-528 TLLRAHQFAR
+528 TLLRAHQYAR
-538 NARFALEPCRRHGIH
+538 NAHFSLEACRRHGIH

-567 VRIAEREG
+567 VRIAEREKMVARDSG
-575 LMPGDP
+575 
-581 RSESNAAAPEGDEAL
+581 AAATEAGDEGL

-625 VGTLMRESV
+625 TGSLMRESV
-634 VQQAELLVVGSL
+634 VQQAELMVVGSI
-646 REIPG
+646 REVSG

-660 GLATAVKVE
+660 GLATAVKSE
-669 WLRELYPQHFQA
+669 WLRELFPQHFHTS
-681 AVEHVYDRLH
+681 VDHVFDRLH

-698 RQRFLDLVV
+698 RICFLDLVV
-707 ATEHLR
+707 ATEHQR
-713 ETDPEQSGRCLAEAF
+713 ESDPELSGRCLAEAF
-728 ARGGFELPQLDH
+728 ARGGFDLPQLDH
-740 DLRQFI
+740 ELKQFI
-746 ARVNLMARALPHLEF
+746 ARVNLIARALPQLEF
-761 PAFDGAALVAALERA
+761 PAFDGAALVAALDRA

-784 QAQAAPLREAFRAH
+784 QAQVASLKEAFRAH
-798 LAPEQIAWLDELMPL
+798 LAPEQIAWLDELMPV
-813 HLSWIEGRRL
+813 HLPWLEGRRL

-832 DLDPEEIPGPE
+832 EAEADEISGPE
-843 AQVKLTECLPLKTH
+843 AQVKLTECFQLKTH
-857 PTVGEDAIPVRLAL
+857 PTVGEDAIPIRLAL

-882 SDFPRWRET
+882 SNFPRWREVS
-891 TYPKLRSQLRAKYP
+891 YPKLRAQIRTKYP

>member
-9 WRLHADLLRALSG
+9 WRLHADLIRTLTE
-22 GNRLVLVAATGSGKT
+22 GNQLVLVAATGSGKT

-47 GLVPEG
+47 CLVPEG
-53 KQIVVLQPRRV
+53 QQIVVLQPRRV
-64 AARTVATRVAWERGV
+64 AARTVATRVAWERQV
-79 RLGTEVGY
+79 RLGAEVGY
-87 QVRFEDRIGEG
+87 QVRFEDRIGDA

-110 RWLQDDPRLERI
+110 RWIQDDPRLSQI
-122 AVLVFD
+122 GVLIFD

-149 NGRPDLRLL
+149 TERPDLRLV
-158 VMSATLD
+158 VMSATLE
-165 AEPVARYLAAP
+165 AEPVARYLAASVSVPAPVTGQGGSDLP
-176 PPDRSPPAAPDVAP
+176 PGGLAP
-190 AHAVPAVPA
+190 ASA
-199 VPESVPILV
+199 PILV

-215 VEMRWLEYG
+215 VEMQWLDYG

-242 SGWEGDI
+242 AGWEGDI

-260 ATLGAL
+260 AALGAL

-271 GERVVLIPLHGELPP
+271 GERVSLIPLHGELGPD
-286 EDQDRAFQPSPLR
+286 DQDRAFQPSPLR

-407 FDWLDAPDRAAVLRA
+407 FDWLDAPDKAAVLRA
-422 ERLLHLLGALGPSG
+422 ERLLHILGALEEGHGAESSG
-436 QGGMAGADGHAGDPP
+436 
-451 DAASDLTPVG
+451 SDLTPVG

-473 ARLLIEASRRGCV
+473 ARLLVEASRRGCV

-505 NRDDRAMGDAREL
+505 NREDPSSADAREL
-518 FEGSTLSDFH
+518 FEGSTQSDFH
-528 TLLRAHQFAR
+528 TLLRAHQYAR
-538 NARFALEPCRRHGIH
+538 NAHFSLEACRRHGIH

-567 VRIAEREG
+567 VRIAEREKMMTRDSG
-575 LMPGDP
+575 
-581 RSESNAAAPEGDEAL
+581 AASAEAGDEGL

-625 VGTLMRESV
+625 TGSLMRESV
-634 VQQAELLVVGSL
+634 VQQAELMVVGSI
-646 REIPG
+646 REVSG

-660 GLATAVKVE
+660 GLATAVKSE
-669 WLRELYPQHFQA
+669 WLRELFPQHFHTS
-681 AVEHVYDRLH
+681 VDHVFDRLH

-698 RQRFLDLVV
+698 RICFLDLVV
-707 ATEHLR
+707 ATEHQR
-713 ETDPEQSGRCLAEAF
+713 ESDPELSGRCLAEAF
-728 ARGGFELPQLDH
+728 ARGGFDLPQLDH
-740 DLRQFI
+740 ELKQFI
-746 ARVNLMARALPHLEF
+746 ARVNLIARALPQLEF
-761 PAFDGAALVAALERA
+761 PAFDGAALVAALDRA

-784 QAQAAPLREAFRAH
+784 QAQVASLKEAFRAH
-798 LAPEQIAWLDELMPL
+798 LAPEQIAWLDELMPV
-813 HLSWIEGRRL
+813 HLPWLEGRRL

-832 DLDPEEIPGPE
+832 EAEADEISGPE
-843 AQVKLTECLPLKTH
+843 AQVKLTECFQLKTH
-857 PTVGEDAIPVRLAL
+857 PTVGEDAIPIRLAL

-882 SDFPRWRET
+882 SNFPRWREIS
-891 TYPKLRSQLRAKYP
+891 YPKLRAQIRTKYP

>member
-9 WRLHADLLRALSG
+9 WRLHADLIRTLTE
-22 GNRLVLVAATGSGKT
+22 GNQLVLVAATGSGKT

-53 KQIVVLQPRRV
+53 RQIVVLQPRRV
-64 AARTVATRVAWERGV
+64 AARTVATRVAWERQV
-79 RLGTEVGY
+79 RLGAEVGY
-87 QVRFEDRIGEG
+87 QVRFEDRIGDA
-98 TRIAFVTEGILL
+98 TRIAFITEGILL
-110 RWLQDDPRLERI
+110 RWIQDDPRLSQI
-122 AVLVFD
+122 GVLIFD

-149 NGRPDLRLL
+149 TERPDLRLV
-158 VMSATLD
+158 VMSATLE
-165 AEPVARYLAAP
+165 AEPVARYLAASVSVPASVTGQGGSDLP
-176 PPDRSPPAAPDVAP
+176 PGGIAP
-190 AHAVPAVPA
+190 ASA
-199 VPESVPILV
+199 PILV

-215 VEMRWLEYG
+215 VEMQWLDYG

-242 SGWEGDI
+242 AGWEGDI

-260 ATLGAL
+260 AALGAL

-271 GERVVLIPLHGELPP
+271 GERVSLIPLHGELGPD
-286 EDQDRAFQPSPLR
+286 DQDRAFQPSPLR

-407 FDWLDAPDRAAVLRA
+407 FDWLDAPDKAAVLRA
-422 ERLLHLLGALGPSG
+422 ERLLHILGALEEGRGAESSG
-436 QGGMAGADGHAGDPP
+436 
-451 DAASDLTPVG
+451 SDLTPVG

-473 ARLLIEASRRGCV
+473 ARLLVEASRRGCV

-505 NRDDRAMGDAREL
+505 NREDPSSADAREL
-518 FEGSTLSDFH
+518 FEGSTQSDFH
-528 TLLRAHQFAR
+528 TLLRAHQYAR
-538 NARFALEPCRRHGIH
+538 NAHFSLEACRRHGIH

-567 VRIAEREG
+567 VRIAEREKMMTRDSG
-575 LMPGDP
+575 
-581 RSESNAAAPEGDEAL
+581 AASAEAGDEGL

-625 VGTLMRESV
+625 TGSLMRESV
-634 VQQAELLVVGSL
+634 VQQAELMVVGSI
-646 REIPG
+646 REVSG

-660 GLATAVKVE
+660 GLATAVKSE
-669 WLRELYPQHFQA
+669 WLRELFPQHFHTS
-681 AVEHVYDRLH
+681 VDHVFDRLH

-698 RQRFLDLVV
+698 RICFLDLVV
-707 ATEHLR
+707 ATEHQR
-713 ETDPEQSGRCLAEAF
+713 ESDPEQSGRCLAEAF
-728 ARGGFELPQLDH
+728 ARGGFDLPQLDH
-740 DLRQFI
+740 ELKQFI
-746 ARVNLMARALPHLEF
+746 ARVNLIARALPQLEF
-761 PAFDGAALVAALERA
+761 PAFDGAALVAALDRA

-784 QAQAAPLREAFRAH
+784 QAQSAPLKEAFRAH
-798 LAPEQIAWLDELMPL
+798 LAPEQIAWLDELLPVYL
-813 HLSWIEGRRL
+813 PWIEGRRL

-832 DLDPEEIPGPE
+832 EAEADEISGPE
-843 AQVKLTECLPLKTH
+843 AQVKLTECFQLKTH
-857 PTVGEDAIPVRLAL
+857 PTVGEDAIPIRLAL

-882 SDFPRWRET
+882 SNFPRWREIS
-891 TYPKLRSQLRAKYP
+891 YPKLRAQIRTKYP

>member
-1 MPDNGLPI
+1 VPDNGLPI
-9 WRLHADLLRALSG
+9 WRLHADLIRTLTE
-22 GNRLVLVAATGSGKT
+22 GNQLVLVAATGSGKT

-53 KQIVVLQPRRV
+53 QQIVVLQPRRV
-64 AARTVATRVAWERGV
+64 AARTVATRVAWERQV
-79 RLGTEVGY
+79 RLGAEVGY
-87 QVRFEDRIGEG
+87 QVRFEDRIGDA

-110 RWLQDDPRLERI
+110 RWIQDDPRLSQI
-122 AVLVFD
+122 GVLIFD

-149 NGRPDLRLL
+149 TERPDLRLV
-158 VMSATLD
+158 VMSATLE
-165 AEPVARYLAAP
+165 AEPVARYLAASVSVPAPVTGQEGGDLP
-176 PPDRSPPAAPDVAP
+176 PGGIAP
-190 AHAVPAVPA
+190 ASA
-199 VPESVPILV
+199 PILV

-215 VEMRWLEYG
+215 VEMQWLDYG

-242 SGWEGDI
+242 AGWEGDI

-260 ATLGAL
+260 AALGAL

-271 GERVVLIPLHGELPP
+271 GERVSLIPLHGELGPD
-286 EDQDRAFQPSPLR
+286 DQDRAFQPSPLR

-369 TESGHL
+369 TESGHR

-407 FDWLDAPDRAAVLRA
+407 FDWLDAPDKAAVLRA
-422 ERLLHLLGALGPSG
+422 ERLLHILGALEEGHGAESSG
-436 QGGMAGADGHAGDPP
+436 
-451 DAASDLTPVG
+451 SDLTPVG

-473 ARLLIEASRRGCV
+473 ARLLVEASRRGCV

-505 NRDDRAMGDAREL
+505 NREDPSSADAREL
-518 FEGSTLSDFH
+518 FEGSTQSDFH
-528 TLLRAHQFAR
+528 TLLRAHQYAR
-538 NARFALEPCRRHGIH
+538 NAHFSLEACRRHGIH

-567 VRIAEREG
+567 VRIAEREKMVTRDSG
-575 LMPGDP
+575 
-581 RSESNAAAPEGDEAL
+581 AAPAEVGDEGL

-625 VGTLMRESV
+625 TGSLMRESV
-634 VQQAELLVVGSL
+634 VQQAELMVVGSI
-646 REIPG
+646 REVSG

-660 GLATAVKVE
+660 GLATAVKSE
-669 WLRELYPQHFQA
+669 WLRELFPQHFHTS
-681 AVEHVYDRLH
+681 VEHVFDRLH

-698 RQRFLDLVV
+698 RICFLDLVV
-707 ATEHLR
+707 ATEHQR
-713 ETDPEQSGRCLAEAF
+713 ESDPEQSGRCLAEAF
-728 ARGGFELPQLDH
+728 ARGGFDLPQLDH
-740 DLRQFI
+740 ELKQFI
-746 ARVNLMARALPHLEF
+746 ARVNLIARALPQLEF
-761 PAFDGAALVAALERA
+761 PAFDGAALVAALDRA

-784 QAQAAPLREAFRAH
+784 QAQVASLKGAFRAH
-798 LAPEQIAWLDELMPL
+798 LAPEQIAWLDELMPV
-813 HLSWIEGRRL
+813 HLPWLEGRRL

-832 DLDPEEIPGPE
+832 EAEADEISGPE
-843 AQVKLTECLPLKTH
+843 AQVKLTECFQLKTH
-857 PTVGEDAIPVRLAL
+857 PTVGEDAIPIRLAL

-882 SDFPRWRET
+882 SNFPRWREVS
-891 TYPKLRSQLRAKYP
+891 YPKLRAQIRTKYP

>member
-9 WRLHADLLRALSG
+9 WRLHADLVRTLTE
-22 GNRLVLVAATGSGKT
+22 GNQLVLVAATGSGKT

-53 KQIVVLQPRRV
+53 RQIVVLQPRRV
-64 AARTVATRVAWERGV
+64 AARTVATRVAWERQS
-79 RLGTEVGY
+79 RLGAEVGY
-87 QVRFEDRIGEG
+87 QVRFEDRIGDA

-110 RWLQDDPRLERI
+110 RWLQDDPMLARI
-122 AVLVFD
+122 GVLIFD

-149 NGRPDLRLL
+149 TERPDLRLV
-158 VMSATLD
+158 VMSATLE

-176 PPDRSPPAAPDVAP
+176 RPGPGLDTPVPAAPSTPPAA
-190 AHAVPAVPA
+190 
-199 VPESVPILV
+199 PILV

-215 VEMRWLEYG
+215 VEMRWLDYG

-266 AAARL
+266 SAARL
-271 GERVVLIPLHGELPP
+271 GERVALIPLHGELAP
-286 EDQDRAFQPSPLR
+286 EDQDRAFQPSAVR

-407 FDWLDAPDRAAVLRA
+407 FDWLDAPDKAAVLRA
-422 ERLLHLLGALGPSG
+422 ERLLHVLGALE
-436 QGGMAGADGHAGDPP
+436 GAD
-451 DAASDLTPVG
+451 DAPEGSGFDLTPVG

-473 ARLLIEASRRGCV
+473 ARLLVEASRRGCV

-505 NRDDRAMGDAREL
+505 NRDDRAMTDAREL
-518 FEGSTLSDFH
+518 FEGSTQSDFH
-528 TLLRAHQFAR
+528 TLLRAHQYAR
-538 NARFALEPCRRHGIH
+538 NAHFSLDACRRHGIH

-575 LMPGDP
+575 MMTGGVGGAPA
-581 RSESNAAAPEGDEAL
+581 ESGDEAL

-625 VGTLMRESV
+625 AGSLMRESV
-634 VQQAELLVVGSL
+634 VQQAELMVVGSI
-646 REIPG
+646 REVSG
-651 RSGGVLTLL
+651 RTGGVLTLL

-669 WLRELYPQHFQA
+669 WLRELFPQHFRVS
-681 AVEHVYDRLH
+681 VEHVFDRLH

-698 RQRFLDLVV
+698 RIRFLDLVV
-707 ATEHLR
+707 ATEHQKDA
-713 ETDPEQSGRCLAEAF
+713 DPAQSGRCLAEAF
-728 ARGGFELPQLDH
+728 ARGGFDLPQLDH
-740 DLRQFI
+740 ELKQFI
-746 ARVNLMARALPHLEF
+746 ARVNLMARALPQLEF
-761 PAFDGAALVAALERA
+761 PAFDGAALVAALDRA
-776 FRGLTLVK
+776 FHGLTLVK
-784 QAQAAPLREAFRAH
+784 QAQSAPLKEAFRAH
-798 LAPEQIAWLDELMPL
+798 LAPEQIAWLDELMPV
-813 HLSWIEGRRL
+813 HLPWIEGYRL
-823 KLTYVEPDP
+823 KLTYLEPDP
-832 DLDPEEIPGPE
+832 ESDPEAIPGPE
-843 AQVKLTECLPLKTH
+843 AQVKLTECFQLKAH

-882 SDFPRWRET
+882 SDFPRWREVS
-891 TYPKLRSQLRAKYP
+891 YPKLRSQLRAKYP

>member
-9 WRLHADLLRALSG
+9 WRLHAELIRTLTE
-22 GNRLVLVAATGSGKT
+22 GNQLVLVAATGSGKT

-53 KQIVVLQPRRV
+53 RQIVVLQPRRV
-64 AARTVATRVAWERGV
+64 AARTVATRVAWERQV
-79 RLGTEVGY
+79 RLGAEVGY
-87 QVRFEDRIGEG
+87 QVRFEDRIGDG

-110 RWLQDDPRLERI
+110 RWLQDDPRLSRI
-122 AVLVFD
+122 GVLIFD

-149 NGRPDLRLL
+149 TARPDLRLV
-158 VMSATLD
+158 VMSATLE
-165 AEPVARYLAAP
+165 AEPVARYLAS
-176 PPDRSPPAAPDVAP
+176 SPPGPVAAPARP
-190 AHAVPAVPA
+190 AA
-199 VPESVPILV
+199 PILV

-215 VEMRWLEYG
+215 VEMQWLDYG
-224 DSRPVHE
+224 DNRPVHE

-242 SGWEGDI
+242 AGWEGDI

-266 AAARL
+266 SAARL
-271 GERVVLIPLHGELPP
+271 GERVALIPLHGELAPD
-286 EDQDRAFQPSPLR
+286 DQDRAFQPSPVR

-324 LARMAR
+324 QARMAR

-369 TESGHL
+369 TESAHL

-393 VLLLHSLGVRQAAT
+393 VLLLHSLGVRQAAV
-407 FDWLDAPDRAAVLRA
+407 FDWLDAPDKAAVLRA
-422 ERLLHLLGALGPSG
+422 ERLLHILGALETEPAAEPG
-436 QGGMAGADGHAGDPP
+436 AGERG
-451 DAASDLTPVG
+451 SDLTPVG

-473 ARLLIEASRRGCV
+473 ARLLVEASRRGCV

-505 NRDDRAMGDAREL
+505 NRDDRSMVDAREL
-518 FEGSTLSDFH
+518 FEGSPQSDFH
-528 TLLRAHQFAR
+528 TLLRAHQYAR
-538 NARFALEPCRRHGIH
+538 NAHFSLDACRRHGIH

-575 LMPGDP
+575 MMPREASP
-581 RSESNAAAPEGDEAL
+581 VPTEAGDEGL

-606 QVCVRKDSGSLDC
+606 QVCLRKDSGSLDC

-625 VGTLMRESV
+625 TGSLMRESV
-634 VQQAELLVVGSL
+634 VQQAELMVVGSI
-646 REIPG
+646 REVSG
-651 RSGGVLTLL
+651 RTGGVLTLL
-660 GLATAVKVE
+660 GLATAVKTE
-669 WLRELYPQHFQA
+669 WLRELYPQHFSTS
-681 AVEHVYDRLH
+681 VEHVFDRLH

-698 RQRFLDLVV
+698 RIRFLDLVV
-707 ATEHLR
+707 ATEHQR
-713 ETDPEQSGRCLAEAF
+713 ESDPGLSGRCLAEAF

-740 DLRQFI
+740 ELKQFI
-746 ARVNLMARALPHLEF
+746 ARVNLIARALPQLEF
-761 PAFDGAALVAALERA
+761 PAFDGAALVAALDRA

-784 QAQAAPLREAFRAH
+784 QAQSAPLKEAFRAH
-798 LAPEQIAWLDELMPL
+798 LAPEQTAWLDELMPV
-813 HLSWIEGRRL
+813 HLPWTEGRRL

-832 DLDPEEIPGPE
+832 DAEADEIPGPE
-843 AQVKLTECLPLKTH
+843 AQVKLTECFQLKTH

-871 QAPDGKRLEVV
+871 QTPDGKRLEVV
-882 SDFPRWRET
+882 SDFPRWREVS
-891 TYPKLRSQLRAKYP
+891 YPKQRSQLRAKHP

>member
-1 MPDNGLPI
+1 VPDNGLPI
-9 WRLHADLLRALSG
+9 WRLHADLIRTLTE
-22 GNRLVLVAATGSGKT
+22 GNQLVLVAATGSGKT

-53 KQIVVLQPRRV
+53 QQIVVLQPRRV
-64 AARTVATRVAWERGV
+64 AARTVATRVAWERQV
-79 RLGTEVGY
+79 RLGAEVGY
-87 QVRFEDRIGEG
+87 QVRFEDRIGDA

-110 RWLQDDPRLERI
+110 RWIQDDPRLSQI
-122 AVLVFD
+122 GVLIFD

-149 NGRPDLRLL
+149 TERPDLRLV
-158 VMSATLD
+158 VMSATLE
-165 AEPVARYLAAP
+165 AEPVARYLAASVSVPAPVTGQGVSDLP
-176 PPDRSPPAAPDVAP
+176 PGGIAP
-190 AHAVPAVPA
+190 ASA
-199 VPESVPILV
+199 PILV

-215 VEMRWLEYG
+215 VEMQWLDYG

-242 SGWEGDI
+242 AGWEGDI

-260 ATLGAL
+260 AALGAL

-271 GERVVLIPLHGELPP
+271 GERVSLIPLHGELGPD
-286 EDQDRAFQPSPLR
+286 DQDRAFQPSPLR

-407 FDWLDAPDRAAVLRA
+407 FDWLDAPDKAAVLRA
-422 ERLLHLLGALGPSG
+422 ERLLHILGALEEGHGAESSG
-436 QGGMAGADGHAGDPP
+436 
-451 DAASDLTPVG
+451 SDLTPVG

-473 ARLLIEASRRGCV
+473 ARLLVEASRRGCV

-505 NRDDRAMGDAREL
+505 NREDPSSADAREL
-518 FEGSTLSDFH
+518 FEGSTQSDFH
-528 TLLRAHQFAR
+528 TLLRAHQYAR
-538 NARFALEPCRRHGIH
+538 NAHFSLEACRRHGIH

-567 VRIAEREG
+567 VRIAEREKMMTRDSG
-575 LMPGDP
+575 
-581 RSESNAAAPEGDEAL
+581 AASAEAGDEGL

-625 VGTLMRESV
+625 TGSLMRESV
-634 VQQAELLVVGSL
+634 VQQAELMVVGSI
-646 REIPG
+646 REVSG

-660 GLATAVKVE
+660 GLATAVKSE
-669 WLRELYPQHFQA
+669 WLRELFPQHFHTS
-681 AVEHVYDRLH
+681 VDHVFDRLH

-698 RQRFLDLVV
+698 RICFLDLVV
-707 ATEHLR
+707 ATEHQR
-713 ETDPEQSGRCLAEAF
+713 ESDPELSGRCLAEAF
-728 ARGGFELPQLDH
+728 ARGGFDLPQLDH
-740 DLRQFI
+740 ELKQFI
-746 ARVNLMARALPHLEF
+746 ARVNLIARALPQLEF
-761 PAFDGAALVAALERA
+761 PAFDGAALVAALDRA

-784 QAQAAPLREAFRAH
+784 QAQVASLKEAFRAH
-798 LAPEQIAWLDELMPL
+798 LAPEQIAWLDELMPV
-813 HLSWIEGRRL
+813 HLPWLEGRRL

-832 DLDPEEIPGPE
+832 EAEADEISGPE
-843 AQVKLTECLPLKTH
+843 AQVKLTECFQLKTH
-857 PTVGEDAIPVRLAL
+857 PMVGEDAIPIRLAL

-882 SDFPRWRET
+882 SNFPRWREAS
-891 TYPKLRSQLRAKYP
+891 YPKLRAQIRTKYP

>member
-9 WRLHADLLRALSG
+9 WRLHADLIRTLTE
-22 GNRLVLVAATGSGKT
+22 GNQLVLVAATGSGKT

-53 KQIVVLQPRRV
+53 RQIVVLQPRRV
-64 AARTVATRVAWERGV
+64 AARTVATRVAWERQV
-79 RLGTEVGY
+79 RLGAEVGY
-87 QVRFEDRIGEG
+87 QVRFEDRIGDA
-98 TRIAFVTEGILL
+98 TRIAFITEGILL
-110 RWLQDDPRLERI
+110 RWIQDDPRLSQI
-122 AVLVFD
+122 GVLIFD

-149 NGRPDLRLL
+149 NERPDLRLV
-158 VMSATLD
+158 VMSATLE

-176 PPDRSPPAAPDVAP
+176 VPVPASVTEQGGSDLPPGGIAP
-190 AHAVPAVPA
+190 ASA
-199 VPESVPILV
+199 PILV

-215 VEMRWLEYG
+215 VEMQWLDYG

-242 SGWEGDI
+242 AGWEGDI

-260 ATLGAL
+260 AALGAL

-271 GERVVLIPLHGELPP
+271 GERVALIPLHGELGPD
-286 EDQDRAFQPSPLR
+286 DQDRAFQPSPLR

-407 FDWLDAPDRAAVLRA
+407 FDWLDAPDKAAVLRA
-422 ERLLHLLGALGPSG
+422 ERLLHILGALEGG
-436 QGGMAGADGHAGDPP
+436 QGAESPG
-451 DAASDLTPVG
+451 SDLTPVG

-473 ARLLIEASRRGCV
+473 ARLLVEASRRGCV

-505 NRDDRAMGDAREL
+505 NREDPSSADAREL
-518 FEGSTLSDFH
+518 FEGSTQSDFH
-528 TLLRAHQFAR
+528 TLLRAHQYAR
-538 NARFALEPCRRHGIH
+538 NAHFSLEACRRHGIH

-567 VRIAEREG
+567 VRIAEREKMMTRDSG
-575 LMPGDP
+575 
-581 RSESNAAAPEGDEAL
+581 AASTEAGDEGL

-625 VGTLMRESV
+625 AGSLMRESV
-634 VQQAELLVVGSL
+634 VQQAELMVVGSI
-646 REIPG
+646 REVSG

-660 GLATAVKVE
+660 GLATAVKTE
-669 WLRELYPQHFQA
+669 WLRELFPQHFHTS
-681 AVEHVYDRLH
+681 VDHVFDRLH

-698 RQRFLDLVV
+698 RICFLDLVV
-707 ATEHLR
+707 ATEHQR
-713 ETDPEQSGRCLAEAF
+713 ESDPEQSGRCLAEAF
-728 ARGGFELPQLDH
+728 ARGGFDLPQLDH
-740 DLRQFI
+740 ELKQFI

-761 PAFDGAALVAALERA
+761 PAFDGAALEAALDRA

-784 QAQAAPLREAFRAH
+784 QAQSAPLKEAFRAH
-798 LAPEQIAWLDELMPL
+798 LAPEQIAWLDELLPVYL
-813 HLSWIEGRRL
+813 PWIEGRRL

-832 DLDPEEIPGPE
+832 EADADEILGPE
-843 AQVKLTECLPLKTH
+843 AQVKLTECFQLKAH
-857 PTVGEDAIPVRLAL
+857 PTVGEEAIPVRLAL

-882 SDFPRWRET
+882 SDFPRWREVS
-891 TYPKLRSQLRAKYP
+891 YPKLRAQIRTKYP

>member
-9 WRLHADLLRALSG
+9 WRLHADLIRTLAE
-22 GNRLVLVAATGSGKT
+22 GNQLVLVAATGSGKT

-53 KQIVVLQPRRV
+53 RQIVVLQPRRV
-64 AARTVATRVAWERGV
+64 AARTVATRVAWERQV
-79 RLGTEVGY
+79 RLGAEVGY
-87 QVRFEDRIGEG
+87 QVRFEDRIGDG

-110 RWLQDDPRLERI
+110 RWLQDDPRLSRI
-122 AVLVFD
+122 GVLIFD

-149 NGRPDLRLL
+149 TARPDLRLV
-158 VMSATLD
+158 VMSATLE
-165 AEPVARYLAAP
+165 AEPVARYLAS
-176 PPDRSPPAAPDVAP
+176 SPPGPVASPARPAA
-190 AHAVPAVPA
+190 
-199 VPESVPILV
+199 PILV

-215 VEMRWLEYG
+215 VEMQWLDYG
-224 DSRPVHE
+224 DNRPVHE

-242 SGWEGDI
+242 AGWEGDI

-266 AAARL
+266 SAARL
-271 GERVVLIPLHGELPP
+271 GERVALIPLHGELAPD
-286 EDQDRAFQPSPLR
+286 DQDRAFQPSPVR

-369 TESGHL
+369 TESAHL

-393 VLLLHSLGVRQAAT
+393 VLLLHSLGVRQAAV
-407 FDWLDAPDRAAVLRA
+407 FDWLDAPDKAAVLRA
-422 ERLLHLLGALGPSG
+422 ERLLHILGALETEPAAEPG
-436 QGGMAGADGHAGDPP
+436 AGERG
-451 DAASDLTPVG
+451 SDLTPVG

-473 ARLLIEASRRGCV
+473 ARLLVEASRRGCV

-505 NRDDRAMGDAREL
+505 NRDDRSMADAREL
-518 FEGSTLSDFH
+518 FEGSPQSDFH
-528 TLLRAHQFAR
+528 TLLRAHQYAR
-538 NARFALEPCRRHGIH
+538 NAHFSLDACRRHGIH

-575 LMPGDP
+575 MMPREASSVP
-581 RSESNAAAPEGDEAL
+581 TEAGDEGL

-606 QVCVRKDSGSLDC
+606 QVCLRKDSGSLDC

-625 VGTLMRESV
+625 TGSLMRESV
-634 VQQAELLVVGSL
+634 VQQAELMVVGSI
-646 REIPG
+646 REVSG
-651 RSGGVLTLL
+651 RTGGVLTLL
-660 GLATAVKVE
+660 GLATAVTTE
-669 WLRELYPQHFQA
+669 WLRELYPQHFSTS
-681 AVEHVYDRLH
+681 VEHVFDRLH

-698 RQRFLDLVV
+698 RIRFLDLVV
-707 ATEHLR
+707 ATEHQR
-713 ETDPEQSGRCLAEAF
+713 ESDPEQSGRCLAEAF

-740 DLRQFI
+740 ELKQFV
-746 ARVNLMARALPHLEF
+746 ARVNLIARALPQLEF
-761 PAFDGAALVAALERA
+761 PAFDGAALVAALDRA

-784 QAQAAPLREAFRAH
+784 QAQSAPLKEAFRAH
-798 LAPEQIAWLDELMPL
+798 LAPEQIAWLDELMPV
-813 HLSWIEGRRL
+813 HLPWTEGRRL

-832 DLDPEEIPGPE
+832 DAEADEIPGPE
-843 AQVKLTECLPLKTH
+843 AQVKLTECFQLKTH

-871 QAPDGKRLEVV
+871 QTPDGKRLEVV
-882 SDFPRWRET
+882 SDFPRWREVS
-891 TYPKLRSQLRAKYP
+891 YPKQRSQLRAKHP

>member
-9 WRLHADLLRALSG
+9 WRLHADLIRTLTE
-22 GNRLVLVAATGSGKT
+22 GNQLVLVAATGSGKT

-53 KQIVVLQPRRV
+53 RQIVVLQPRRV
-64 AARTVATRVAWERGV
+64 AARTVATRVAWERQV
-79 RLGTEVGY
+79 RLGAEVGY
-87 QVRFEDRIGEG
+87 QVRFEDRIGDG

-110 RWLQDDPRLERI
+110 RWLQDDPRLSRI
-122 AVLVFD
+122 GVLIFD

-149 NGRPDLRLL
+149 TARPDLRLV
-158 VMSATLD
+158 VMSATLE
-165 AEPVARYLAAP
+165 AEPVARYLAS
-176 PPDRSPPAAPDVAP
+176 SPPGPVAAPARP
-190 AHAVPAVPA
+190 AA
-199 VPESVPILV
+199 PILV

-215 VEMRWLEYG
+215 VEMQWLDYG

-266 AAARL
+266 SAARL
-271 GERVVLIPLHGELPP
+271 GERVALIPLHGELAPD
-286 EDQDRAFQPSPLR
+286 DQDRAFQPSPVR

-369 TESGHL
+369 TESAHL

-393 VLLLHSLGVRQAAT
+393 VLLLHSLGVRQAAV
-407 FDWLDAPDRAAVLRA
+407 FDWLDAPDKAAVLRA
-422 ERLLHLLGALGPSG
+422 ERLLHILGALETEPAAEPG
-436 QGGMAGADGHAGDPP
+436 AGERG
-451 DAASDLTPVG
+451 SDLTPVG

-473 ARLLIEASRRGCV
+473 ARLLVEASRRGCV

-505 NRDDRAMGDAREL
+505 NRDDRSMADAREL
-518 FEGSTLSDFH
+518 FEGSPQSDFH
-528 TLLRAHQFAR
+528 TLLRAHQYAR
-538 NARFALEPCRRHGIH
+538 NAHFSLDACRRHGIH

-575 LMPGDP
+575 MMPREASSVP
-581 RSESNAAAPEGDEAL
+581 TEAGDEGL

-606 QVCVRKDSGSLDC
+606 QVCIRKDSGSLDC

-625 VGTLMRESV
+625 TGSLMRESV
-634 VQQAELLVVGSL
+634 VQQAELMVVGSI
-646 REIPG
+646 REVSG
-651 RSGGVLTLL
+651 RTGGVLTLL
-660 GLATAVKVE
+660 GLATAVKTE
-669 WLRELYPQHFQA
+669 WLRELYPQHFSTS
-681 AVEHVYDRLH
+681 VEHVFDRLH

-698 RQRFLDLVV
+698 RIRFLDLVV
-707 ATEHLR
+707 ATEHQR
-713 ETDPEQSGRCLAEAF
+713 ESDPEQSGRCLAEAF

-740 DLRQFI
+740 ELKQFI
-746 ARVNLMARALPHLEF
+746 ARVNLIARALPQLEF
-761 PAFDGAALVAALERA
+761 PAFDGAALVAALDRA

-784 QAQAAPLREAFRAH
+784 QAQSAPLKEAFRAH
-798 LAPEQIAWLDELMPL
+798 LAPEQIAWLDELMPV
-813 HLSWIEGRRL
+813 HLPWTEGRRL
-823 KLTYVEPDP
+823 K
-832 DLDPEEIPGPE
+832 
-843 AQVKLTECLPLKTH
+843 
-857 PTVGEDAIPVRLAL
+857 
-871 QAPDGKRLEVV
+871 
-882 SDFPRWRET
+882 
-891 TYPKLRSQLRAKYP
+891 
-905 GFVWP
+905 

>member
-9 WRLHADLLRALSG
+9 WRLHADLIRTLTE
-22 GNRLVLVAATGSGKT
+22 GNQLVLVAATGSGKT

-53 KQIVVLQPRRV
+53 RQIVVLQPRRV
-64 AARTVATRVAWERGV
+64 AARTVATRVAWERQI
-79 RLGTEVGY
+79 RLGAEVGY
-87 QVRFEDRIGEG
+87 QVRFEDRIGDA

-110 RWLQDDPRLERI
+110 RWLQDDPRLSQI
-122 AVLVFD
+122 GVLIFD

-149 NGRPDLRLL
+149 TERPDLRLV
-158 VMSATLD
+158 VMSATLE

-176 PPDRSPPAAPDVAP
+176 VPVAAPVTAAVSAAAAGELAP
-190 AHAVPAVPA
+190 GGQAPVSA
-199 VPESVPILV
+199 PILV

-215 VEMRWLEYG
+215 VEMQWLDYG

-242 SGWEGDI
+242 AGWEGDI

-271 GERVVLIPLHGELPP
+271 GERVSLIPLHGELGPD
-286 EDQDRAFQPSPLR
+286 DQDRAFQPSPLR

-330 YDAERGIQTLMVEEI
+330 YDSERGIQTLMVEEI

-407 FDWLDAPDRAAVLRA
+407 FDWLDAPDKAAVLRA
-422 ERLLHLLGALGPSG
+422 ERLLHILGALEGE
-436 QGGMAGADGHAGDPP
+436 QGAESLG
-451 DAASDLTPVG
+451 SDLTPVG

-473 ARLLIEASRRGCV
+473 ARLLVEASRRGCV

-505 NRDDRAMGDAREL
+505 NRDDRSSADAREL
-518 FEGSTLSDFH
+518 FEGSTQSDFH
-528 TLLRAHQFAR
+528 TLLRAHQYAR
-538 NARFALEPCRRHGIH
+538 NAHFSLEACRRHGIH

-567 VRIAEREG
+567 VRIAEREKM
-575 LMPGDP
+575 MPRDSG
-581 RSESNAAAPEGDEAL
+581 AAPAEGGDEGL

-625 VGTLMRESV
+625 TGSLMRESV
-634 VQQAELLVVGSL
+634 VQQAELMVVGSI
-646 REIPG
+646 REVSG

-660 GLATAVKVE
+660 GLATAVKAE
-669 WLRELYPQHFQA
+669 WLRELFPQHFHTS
-681 AVEHVYDRLH
+681 VEHVFDRLH

-698 RQRFLDLVV
+698 RIRFLDLVV
-707 ATEHLR
+707 ATEHQR
-713 ETDPEQSGRCLAEAF
+713 ESDPEESGRCLAEAF
-728 ARGGFELPQLDH
+728 ARGGFDLPQLDH
-740 DLRQFI
+740 ELKQFI
-746 ARVNLMARALPHLEF
+746 ARVNLMARALPQLEF
-761 PAFDGAALVAALERA
+761 PAFDGAALVAALDRA

-784 QAQAAPLREAFRAH
+784 QAQAAPLKEAFRAH
-798 LAPEQIAWLDELMPL
+798 LATEQIAWLDELMPV
-813 HLSWIEGRRL
+813 HLPWPEGRRL

-832 DLDPEEIPGPE
+832 DADPDEIPGPE
-843 AQVKLTECLPLKTH
+843 AQVKLTECFQLKAH
-857 PTVGEDAIPVRLAL
+857 PAVGEDAIPIRLAL

-882 SDFPRWRET
+882 SDFLRWRESS
-891 TYPKLRSQLRAKYP
+891 YPKLRSQLRTKYP

>member
-9 WRLHADLLRALSG
+9 WRLHADLIRTLTE
-22 GNRLVLVAATGSGKT
+22 GNQLVLVAATGSGKT

-53 KQIVVLQPRRV
+53 QQVVVLQPRRV
-64 AARTVATRVAWERGV
+64 AARTVATRVAWERQV
-79 RLGTEVGY
+79 RLGAEVGY
-87 QVRFEDRIGEG
+87 QVRFEDRIGDA
-98 TRIAFVTEGILL
+98 TRIAFITEGILL
-110 RWLQDDPRLERI
+110 RWIQDDPRLSQI
-122 AVLVFD
+122 GVLIFD

-149 NGRPDLRLL
+149 TERPDLRLV
-158 VMSATLD
+158 VMSATLE
-165 AEPVARYLAAP
+165 AEPVARYLAASVSVPAPVTGQGVSDLP
-176 PPDRSPPAAPDVAP
+176 PGGIAP
-190 AHAVPAVPA
+190 ASA
-199 VPESVPILV
+199 PILV

-215 VEMRWLEYG
+215 VEMQWLDYG

-242 SGWEGDI
+242 AGWEGDI

-260 ATLGAL
+260 AALGAL

-271 GERVVLIPLHGELPP
+271 GERVSLIPLHGELGPD
-286 EDQDRAFQPSPLR
+286 DQDRAFQPSPLR

-407 FDWLDAPDRAAVLRA
+407 FDWLDAPDKAAVLRA
-422 ERLLHLLGALGPSG
+422 ERLLHILGALEEGHGAESSG
-436 QGGMAGADGHAGDPP
+436 
-451 DAASDLTPVG
+451 SDLTPVG

-473 ARLLIEASRRGCV
+473 ARLLVEASRRGCV

-505 NRDDRAMGDAREL
+505 NREDPSSADAREL
-518 FEGSTLSDFH
+518 FEGSTQSDFH
-528 TLLRAHQFAR
+528 TLLRAHQYAR
-538 NARFALEPCRRHGIH
+538 NAHFSLEACRRHGIH

-567 VRIAEREG
+567 VRIAEREKMMTRDSG
-575 LMPGDP
+575 
-581 RSESNAAAPEGDEAL
+581 AASAEAGDEGL

-625 VGTLMRESV
+625 TGSLMRESV
-634 VQQAELLVVGSL
+634 VQQAELMVVGSI
-646 REIPG
+646 REVSG

-660 GLATAVKVE
+660 GLATAVKSE
-669 WLRELYPQHFQA
+669 WLRELFPQHFHTS
-681 AVEHVYDRLH
+681 VDHVFDRLH

-698 RQRFLDLVV
+698 RICFLDLVV
-707 ATEHLR
+707 ATEHQR
-713 ETDPEQSGRCLAEAF
+713 ESDPELSGRCLAEAF
-728 ARGGFELPQLDH
+728 ARGGFDLPQLDH
-740 DLRQFI
+740 ELKQFI
-746 ARVNLMARALPHLEF
+746 ARVNLIARALPQLEF
-761 PAFDGAALVAALERA
+761 PAFDGAALVAALDRA

-784 QAQAAPLREAFRAH
+784 QAQVASLKEAFRAH
-798 LAPEQIAWLDELMPL
+798 LAPEQIAWLDELMPV
-813 HLSWIEGRRL
+813 HLPWLEGRRL

-832 DLDPEEIPGPE
+832 EAEADEISGPE
-843 AQVKLTECLPLKTH
+843 AQVKLTECFQLKTH
-857 PTVGEDAIPVRLAL
+857 PTVGEDAIPIRLAL

-882 SDFPRWRET
+882 SNFPRWREVS
-891 TYPKLRSQLRAKYP
+891 YPKLRAQIRTKYP

>member
-9 WRLHADLLRALSG
+9 WRLHADLIRTLTE
-22 GNRLVLVAATGSGKT
+22 GNQLVLVAATGSGKT

-53 KQIVVLQPRRV
+53 RQIVVLQPRRV
-64 AARTVATRVAWERGV
+64 AARTVATRVAWERQV
-79 RLGTEVGY
+79 RLGAEVGY
-87 QVRFEDRIGEG
+87 QVRFEDRIGDG

-110 RWLQDDPRLERI
+110 RWLQDDPRLSRI
-122 AVLVFD
+122 GVLIFD

-149 NGRPDLRLL
+149 TARPDLRLV
-158 VMSATLD
+158 VMSATLE
-165 AEPVARYLAAP
+165 AEPVARYLAS
-176 PPDRSPPAAPDVAP
+176 SPPGPVASPARPAA
-190 AHAVPAVPA
+190 
-199 VPESVPILV
+199 PILV

-215 VEMRWLEYG
+215 VEMQWLDYG
-224 DSRPVHE
+224 DNRPVHE

-242 SGWEGDI
+242 AGWEGDI

-266 AAARL
+266 SAARL
-271 GERVVLIPLHGELPP
+271 GERVALIPLHGELAPD
-286 EDQDRAFQPSPLR
+286 DQDRAFQPSPVR

-369 TESGHL
+369 TESAHL

-393 VLLLHSLGVRQAAT
+393 VLLLHSLGVRQAAV
-407 FDWLDAPDRAAVLRA
+407 FDWLDAPDKAAVLRA
-422 ERLLHLLGALGPSG
+422 ERLLHILGALETEPAAEPG
-436 QGGMAGADGHAGDPP
+436 AGERG
-451 DAASDLTPVG
+451 SDLTPVG

-473 ARLLIEASRRGCV
+473 ARLLVEASRRGCV

-505 NRDDRAMGDAREL
+505 NRDDRSMADAREL
-518 FEGSTLSDFH
+518 FEGSPQSDFH
-528 TLLRAHQFAR
+528 TLLRAHQYAR
-538 NARFALEPCRRHGIH
+538 NAHFSLDACRRHGIH

-575 LMPGDP
+575 MMPREASSVP
-581 RSESNAAAPEGDEAL
+581 TEAGDEGL

-606 QVCVRKDSGSLDC
+606 QVCIRKDSGSLDC

-625 VGTLMRESV
+625 TGSLMRESV
-634 VQQAELLVVGSL
+634 VQQAELMVVGSI
-646 REIPG
+646 REVSG
-651 RSGGVLTLL
+651 RTGGVLTLL
-660 GLATAVKVE
+660 GLATAVKTE
-669 WLRELYPQHFQA
+669 WLRELYPQHFSTS
-681 AVEHVYDRLH
+681 VEHVFDRLH

-698 RQRFLDLVV
+698 RIRFLDLVV
-707 ATEHLR
+707 ATEHQR
-713 ETDPEQSGRCLAEAF
+713 ESDPEQSGRCLAEAF

-740 DLRQFI
+740 ELKQFI
-746 ARVNLMARALPHLEF
+746 ARVNLIARALPQLEF
-761 PAFDGAALVAALERA
+761 PAFDGAALVAALDRA

-784 QAQAAPLREAFRAH
+784 QAQSAPLKEAFRAH
-798 LAPEQIAWLDELMPL
+798 LAPEQIAWLDELMPV
-813 HLSWIEGRRL
+813 HLPWTEGRRL

-832 DLDPEEIPGPE
+832 DAEADEIPGPE
-843 AQVKLTECLPLKTH
+843 AQVKLTECFQLKTH

-871 QAPDGKRLEVV
+871 QTPDGKRWEVV
-882 SDFPRWRET
+882 SDFPRWREVS
-891 TYPKLRSQLRAKYP
+891 YPKQRSQLRAKHP

>member
-1 MPDNGLPI
+1 VPDNGLPI
-9 WRLHADLLRALSG
+9 WRLHADLIRTLTE
-22 GNRLVLVAATGSGKT
+22 GNQLVLVAATGSGKT

-53 KQIVVLQPRRV
+53 RQIVVLQPRRV
-64 AARTVATRVAWERGV
+64 AARTVATRVAWERQV
-79 RLGTEVGY
+79 RLGAEVGY
-87 QVRFEDRIGEG
+87 QVRFEDRIGDA
-98 TRIAFVTEGILL
+98 TRIAFITEGILL
-110 RWLQDDPRLERI
+110 RWIQDDPRLSQI
-122 AVLVFD
+122 GVLIFD

-149 NGRPDLRLL
+149 TERPDLRLV
-158 VMSATLD
+158 VMSATLE
-165 AEPVARYLAAP
+165 AEPVARYLAASVSVPASVTGQGGSDLP
-176 PPDRSPPAAPDVAP
+176 PGGIAP
-190 AHAVPAVPA
+190 ASA
-199 VPESVPILV
+199 PILV

-215 VEMRWLEYG
+215 VEMQWLDYG

-242 SGWEGDI
+242 AGWEGDI

-260 ATLGAL
+260 AALGAL

-271 GERVVLIPLHGELPP
+271 GERVSLIPLHGELGPD
-286 EDQDRAFQPSPLR
+286 DQDRAFQPSPLR

-407 FDWLDAPDRAAVLRA
+407 FDWLDAPDKAAVLRA
-422 ERLLHLLGALGPSG
+422 ERLLHILGALEEGRGAESSG
-436 QGGMAGADGHAGDPP
+436 
-451 DAASDLTPVG
+451 SDLTPVG

-473 ARLLIEASRRGCV
+473 ARLLVEASRRGCV

-505 NRDDRAMGDAREL
+505 NREDPSSADAREL
-518 FEGSTLSDFH
+518 FEGSTQSDFH
-528 TLLRAHQFAR
+528 TLLRAHQYAR
-538 NARFALEPCRRHGIH
+538 NAHFSLEACRRHGIH

-567 VRIAEREG
+567 VRIAEREKMMTRDSG
-575 LMPGDP
+575 
-581 RSESNAAAPEGDEAL
+581 SASAEAGDEGL

-625 VGTLMRESV
+625 AGSLMRESV
-634 VQQAELLVVGSL
+634 VQQAELMVVGSI
-646 REIPG
+646 REVSG

-660 GLATAVKVE
+660 GLATAVKTE
-669 WLRELYPQHFQA
+669 WLRELFPQHFHTS
-681 AVEHVYDRLH
+681 VDHVFDRLH

-698 RQRFLDLVV
+698 RICFLDLVV
-707 ATEHLR
+707 ATEHQR
-713 ETDPEQSGRCLAEAF
+713 ESDPEQSGRCLAEAF
-728 ARGGFELPQLDH
+728 ARGGFDLPQLDH
-740 DLRQFI
+740 ELKQFI

-761 PAFDGAALVAALERA
+761 PAFDGAALEAALDRS

-784 QAQAAPLREAFRAH
+784 QAQSAPLKEAFRAH
-798 LAPEQIAWLDELMPL
+798 LAPEQIAWLDELLPVYL
-813 HLSWIEGRRL
+813 PWIEGRRL

-832 DLDPEEIPGPE
+832 EADADEILGPE
-843 AQVKLTECLPLKTH
+843 AQVKLTECFQLKAH
-857 PTVGEDAIPVRLAL
+857 PTVGEEAIPIRLAL

-882 SDFPRWRET
+882 SNFPRWREIS
-891 TYPKLRSQLRAKYP
+891 YPKLRTQIRTKYP

>member
-9 WRLHADLLRALSG
+9 WRLHADLIRTLAE
-22 GNRLVLVAATGSGKT
+22 GNQLVLVAATGSGKT

-53 KQIVVLQPRRV
+53 RQIVVLQPRRV
-64 AARTVATRVAWERGV
+64 AARTVATRVAWERQV
-79 RLGTEVGY
+79 RLGAEVGY
-87 QVRFEDRIGEG
+87 QVRFEDRIGDG

-110 RWLQDDPRLERI
+110 RWLQDDPRLSRI
-122 AVLVFD
+122 GVLIFD

-149 NGRPDLRLL
+149 TARPDLRLV
-158 VMSATLD
+158 VMSATLE
-165 AEPVARYLAAP
+165 AEPVARYLAS
-176 PPDRSPPAAPDVAP
+176 SPPGPVAAPARP
-190 AHAVPAVPA
+190 AA
-199 VPESVPILV
+199 PILV

-215 VEMRWLEYG
+215 VEMQWLDYG
-224 DSRPVHE
+224 DNRPVHE

-242 SGWEGDI
+242 AGWEGDI

-260 ATLGAL
+260 AALGAL
-266 AAARL
+266 SAARL
-271 GERVVLIPLHGELPP
+271 GERVALIPLHGELAPD
-286 EDQDRAFQPSPLR
+286 DQDRAFQPSPVR

-369 TESGHL
+369 TESAHL

-393 VLLLHSLGVRQAAT
+393 VLLLHSLGVRQAAV
-407 FDWLDAPDRAAVLRA
+407 FDWLDAPDKAAVLRA
-422 ERLLHLLGALGPSG
+422 ERLLHILGALETEPAAEPG
-436 QGGMAGADGHAGDPP
+436 AGERG
-451 DAASDLTPVG
+451 SDLTPVG

-473 ARLLIEASRRGCV
+473 ARLLVEASRRGCV

-505 NRDDRAMGDAREL
+505 NRDDRSMVDAREL
-518 FEGSTLSDFH
+518 FEGSPQSDFH
-528 TLLRAHQFAR
+528 TLLRAHQYAR
-538 NARFALEPCRRHGIH
+538 NAHFSLDACRRHGIH

-575 LMPGDP
+575 MMPREASSVP
-581 RSESNAAAPEGDEAL
+581 TEAGDEGL

-606 QVCVRKDSGSLDC
+606 QVCIRKDSGSLDC

-625 VGTLMRESV
+625 TGSLMRESV
-634 VQQAELLVVGSL
+634 VQQAELMVVGSI
-646 REIPG
+646 REVSG
-651 RSGGVLTLL
+651 RTGGVLTLL
-660 GLATAVKVE
+660 GLATAVKTE
-669 WLRELYPQHFQA
+669 WLRELYPQHFSTS
-681 AVEHVYDRLH
+681 VEHVFDRLH

-698 RQRFLDLVV
+698 RIRFLDLVV
-707 ATEHLR
+707 ATEHQR
-713 ETDPEQSGRCLAEAF
+713 ESDPEQSGRCLAEAF

-740 DLRQFI
+740 ELKQFI
-746 ARVNLMARALPHLEF
+746 ARVNLIARALPQLEF
-761 PAFDGAALVAALERA
+761 PAFDGAALVAALDRA

-784 QAQAAPLREAFRAH
+784 QAQSAPLKEAFRAH
-798 LAPEQIAWLDELMPL
+798 LAPEQIAWLDELMPV
-813 HLSWIEGRRL
+813 HLPWTEGRRL

-832 DLDPEEIPGPE
+832 DAEADEIPGPE
-843 AQVKLTECLPLKTH
+843 AQVKLTECFQLKTH

-871 QAPDGKRLEVV
+871 QTPDGKRLEVV
-882 SDFPRWRET
+882 SDFPRWREVS
-891 TYPKLRSQLRAKYP
+891 YPKQRSQLRAKHP

>member
-9 WRLHADLLRALSG
+9 WRLHAELIRTLTE
-22 GNRLVLVAATGSGKT
+22 GNQLVLVAATGSGKT

-53 KQIVVLQPRRV
+53 RQIVVLQPRRV
-64 AARTVATRVAWERGV
+64 AARTVATRVAWERQV
-79 RLGTEVGY
+79 RLGAEVGY
-87 QVRFEDRIGEG
+87 QVRFEDRIGDG

-110 RWLQDDPRLERI
+110 RWLQDDPRLSRI
-122 AVLVFD
+122 GVLIFD

-149 NGRPDLRLL
+149 TARPDLRLV
-158 VMSATLD
+158 VMSATLE
-165 AEPVARYLAAP
+165 AEPVARYLAS
-176 PPDRSPPAAPDVAP
+176 SPPGPVAAPARP
-190 AHAVPAVPA
+190 AA
-199 VPESVPILV
+199 PILV

-215 VEMRWLEYG
+215 VEMQWLDYG
-224 DSRPVHE
+224 DNRPVHE

-242 SGWEGDI
+242 AGWEGDI

-266 AAARL
+266 SAARL
-271 GERVVLIPLHGELPP
+271 GERVALIPLHGELAPD
-286 EDQDRAFQPSPLR
+286 DQDRAFQPSPVR

-324 LARMAR
+324 QARMAR

-369 TESGHL
+369 TESAHL

-393 VLLLHSLGVRQAAT
+393 VLLLHSLGVRQAAV
-407 FDWLDAPDRAAVLRA
+407 FDWLDAPDKAAVLRA
-422 ERLLHLLGALGPSG
+422 ERLLHILGALETEPAAEPG
-436 QGGMAGADGHAGDPP
+436 AGERG
-451 DAASDLTPVG
+451 SDLTPVG

-473 ARLLIEASRRGCV
+473 ARLLVEASRRGCV

-505 NRDDRAMGDAREL
+505 NRDDRSMVDAREL
-518 FEGSTLSDFH
+518 FEGSPQSDFH
-528 TLLRAHQFAR
+528 TLLRAHQYAR
-538 NARFALEPCRRHGIH
+538 NAHFSLDACRRHGIH

-575 LMPGDP
+575 MMPREASP
-581 RSESNAAAPEGDEAL
+581 VPTEAGDEGL

-606 QVCVRKDSGSLDC
+606 QVCLRKDSGSLDC

-625 VGTLMRESV
+625 TGSLMRESV
-634 VQQAELLVVGSL
+634 VQQAELMVVGSI
-646 REIPG
+646 REVSG
-651 RSGGVLTLL
+651 RTGGVLTLL
-660 GLATAVKVE
+660 GLATAVKTE
-669 WLRELYPQHFQA
+669 WLRELYPQHFSTS
-681 AVEHVYDRLH
+681 VEHVFDRLH

-698 RQRFLDLVV
+698 RIRFLDLVV
-707 ATEHLR
+707 ATEHQR
-713 ETDPEQSGRCLAEAF
+713 ESDPGLSGRCLAEAF

-740 DLRQFI
+740 ELKQFI
-746 ARVNLMARALPHLEF
+746 ARVNLIARALPHLEF
-761 PAFDGAALVAALERA
+761 PAFDGAALVAALDRA

-784 QAQAAPLREAFRAH
+784 QAQSAPLKEAFRAH
-798 LAPEQIAWLDELMPL
+798 LAPEQIAWLDELMPV
-813 HLSWIEGRRL
+813 HLPWTEGRRL

-832 DLDPEEIPGPE
+832 DAEADEIPGPE
-843 AQVKLTECLPLKTH
+843 AQVKLTECFQLKTH

-871 QAPDGKRLEVV
+871 QTPDGKRLEVV
-882 SDFPRWRET
+882 SDFPRWREVS
-891 TYPKLRSQLRAKYP
+891 YPKQRSQLRAKHP

>member
-9 WRLHADLLRALSG
+9 WRLHADLIRTLTE
-22 GNRLVLVAATGSGKT
+22 GNQLVLVAATGSGKT

-53 KQIVVLQPRRV
+53 QQIVVLQPRRV
-64 AARTVATRVAWERGV
+64 AARTVATRVAWERQV
-79 RLGTEVGY
+79 RLGAEVGY
-87 QVRFEDRIGEG
+87 QVRFEDRIGDA
-98 TRIAFVTEGILL
+98 TRIAFITEGILL
-110 RWLQDDPRLERI
+110 RWIQDDPRLSQI
-122 AVLVFD
+122 GVLIFD

-149 NGRPDLRLL
+149 TERPDLRLV
-158 VMSATLD
+158 VMSATLE
-165 AEPVARYLAAP
+165 AEPVARYLAASVSVPAPVTGQGVSDLP
-176 PPDRSPPAAPDVAP
+176 PGGIAP
-190 AHAVPAVPA
+190 ASA
-199 VPESVPILV
+199 PILV

-215 VEMRWLEYG
+215 VEMQWLDYG

-242 SGWEGDI
+242 AGWEGDI

-260 ATLGAL
+260 AALGAL

-271 GERVVLIPLHGELPP
+271 GERVSLIPLHGELGPD
-286 EDQDRAFQPSPLR
+286 DQDRAFQPSPLR

-407 FDWLDAPDRAAVLRA
+407 FDWLDAPDKAAVLRA
-422 ERLLHLLGALGPSG
+422 ERLLHILGALEEGHGAESSG
-436 QGGMAGADGHAGDPP
+436 
-451 DAASDLTPVG
+451 SDLTPVG

-473 ARLLIEASRRGCV
+473 ARLLVEASRRGCV

-505 NRDDRAMGDAREL
+505 NREDPSSADAREL
-518 FEGSTLSDFH
+518 FEGSTQSDFH
-528 TLLRAHQFAR
+528 TLLRAHQYAR
-538 NARFALEPCRRHGIH
+538 NAHFSLEACRRHGIH

-567 VRIAEREG
+567 VRIAEREKMMTRDSG
-575 LMPGDP
+575 
-581 RSESNAAAPEGDEAL
+581 AASAEAGDEGL

-625 VGTLMRESV
+625 TGSLMRESV
-634 VQQAELLVVGSL
+634 VQQAELMVVGSI
-646 REIPG
+646 REVSG

-660 GLATAVKVE
+660 GLATAVKSE
-669 WLRELYPQHFQA
+669 WLRELFPQHFHTSID
-681 AVEHVYDRLH
+681 HVFDRLH

-698 RQRFLDLVV
+698 RICFLDLVV
-707 ATEHLR
+707 ATEHQR
-713 ETDPEQSGRCLAEAF
+713 ESDPELSGRCLAEAF
-728 ARGGFELPQLDH
+728 ARGGFDLPQLDH
-740 DLRQFI
+740 ELKQFI
-746 ARVNLMARALPHLEF
+746 ARVNLIARALPQLEF
-761 PAFDGAALVAALERA
+761 PAFDGAALVAALDRA

-784 QAQAAPLREAFRAH
+784 QAQVASLKEAFRAH
-798 LAPEQIAWLDELMPL
+798 LAPEQIAWLDELMPV
-813 HLSWIEGRRL
+813 HLPWLEGRRL

-832 DLDPEEIPGPE
+832 EAEADEISGPE
-843 AQVKLTECLPLKTH
+843 AQVKLTECFQLKTH
-857 PTVGEDAIPVRLAL
+857 PTVGEDAIPIRLAL

-882 SDFPRWRET
+882 SNFPRWREVS
-891 TYPKLRSQLRAKYP
+891 YPKLRAQIRTKYP

>member
-9 WRLHADLLRALSG
+9 WRLHADLIRTLTE
-22 GNRLVLVAATGSGKT
+22 GNQLVLVAATGSGKT

-53 KQIVVLQPRRV
+53 RQIVVLQPRRV
-64 AARTVATRVAWERGV
+64 AARTVATRVAWERQV
-79 RLGTEVGY
+79 RLGAEVGY
-87 QVRFEDRIGEG
+87 QVRFEDRIGDG

-110 RWLQDDPRLERI
+110 RWLQDDPRLSRI
-122 AVLVFD
+122 GVLIFD

-149 NGRPDLRLL
+149 TARPDLRLV
-158 VMSATLD
+158 VMSATLE
-165 AEPVARYLAAP
+165 AEPVARYLAS
-176 PPDRSPPAAPDVAP
+176 SPPGPVAAPARP
-190 AHAVPAVPA
+190 AA
-199 VPESVPILV
+199 PILV

-215 VEMRWLEYG
+215 VEMQWLDYG
-224 DSRPVHE
+224 DNRPVHE

-242 SGWEGDI
+242 AGWEGDI

-266 AAARL
+266 SAARL
-271 GERVVLIPLHGELPP
+271 GERVALIPLHGELAPD
-286 EDQDRAFQPSPLR
+286 DQDRAFQPSPVR

-369 TESGHL
+369 TESAHL

-393 VLLLHSLGVRQAAT
+393 VLLLHSLGVRQAAV
-407 FDWLDAPDRAAVLRA
+407 FDWLDAPDKAAVLRA
-422 ERLLHLLGALGPSG
+422 ERLLHILGALETEPAAEPG
-436 QGGMAGADGHAGDPP
+436 AGERG
-451 DAASDLTPVG
+451 SDLTPVG

-473 ARLLIEASRRGCV
+473 ARLLVEASRRGCV

-505 NRDDRAMGDAREL
+505 NRDDRSMVDAREL
-518 FEGSTLSDFH
+518 FEGSPQSDFH
-528 TLLRAHQFAR
+528 TLLRAHQYAR
-538 NARFALEPCRRHGIH
+538 NAHFSLDACRRHGIH

-575 LMPGDP
+575 MMPREASP
-581 RSESNAAAPEGDEAL
+581 VPTEAGDEGL

-606 QVCVRKDSGSLDC
+606 QVCLRKDSGSLDC

-625 VGTLMRESV
+625 TGSLMRESV
-634 VQQAELLVVGSL
+634 VQQAELMVVGSI
-646 REIPG
+646 REVSG
-651 RSGGVLTLL
+651 RTGGVLTLL
-660 GLATAVKVE
+660 GLATAVKTE
-669 WLRELYPQHFQA
+669 WLRELYPQHFSTS
-681 AVEHVYDRLH
+681 VEHVFDRLH

-698 RQRFLDLVV
+698 RIRFLDLVV
-707 ATEHLR
+707 ATEHQR
-713 ETDPEQSGRCLAEAF
+713 ESDPGLSGRCLAEAF

-740 DLRQFI
+740 ELKQFI
-746 ARVNLMARALPHLEF
+746 ARVNLIARALPQLEF
-761 PAFDGAALVAALERA
+761 PAFDGAALVAALDRA

-784 QAQAAPLREAFRAH
+784 QAQSAPLKEAFRAH
-798 LAPEQIAWLDELMPL
+798 LAPEQIAWLDELMPV
-813 HLSWIEGRRL
+813 HLPWTEGRRL

-832 DLDPEEIPGPE
+832 DAEADEIPGPE
-843 AQVKLTECLPLKTH
+843 AQVKLTECFQLKTH

-871 QAPDGKRLEVV
+871 QTPDGKRLEVV
-882 SDFPRWRET
+882 SDFPRWREVS
-891 TYPKLRSQLRAKYP
+891 YPKQRSQLRAKHP